1 MDCDKLKNFY
11 LEKIKTSQIKDENF
25 LAKPSESIRMH
36 TDNLIINAFLLK
48 QLGYIKS
55 DKLFYDLL
63 VACEYHDYGKL
74 NSMFQKRIRKG
85 FSFKDDREVPHAIL
99 SMFFIDKTV
108 CSDYIGVLFSI
119 MFHHYHKKSPLTI
132 FYRRIP
138 LIKKFL
144 FELNFNVNDYNKMCA
159 NIKKIGTIFNTNLND
174 KQKQYAVLLKGL
186 LHKCDYSASANIPC
200 EKKNDFLLDS
210 IEEWRNGGFEHYEYY
225 NCQKYC
231 ISNRDENIIMIAPT
245 GRGKTEAG
253 LLWCG
258 DNKCFF
264 VLPLKT
270 AINAMYGRIK
280 ELANDVEAEDVY
292 KSRVA
297 LVHSDMKSYYLKDA
311 NDKDTDYDFNYEELS
326 RQFCLPVTVCTPDQ
340 IFDFVLKYPGY
351 EYKLAISSYSK
362 FIIDEI
368 QMYSPDILAA
378 IIYAIKMIHIM
389 GGKVAV
395 LTATLPPFVKEELLK
410 IFGDDVQLADFST
423 EGILR
428 HNVKVFDDKLETDD
442 VIEIVNETN
451 SDTVKKYLVVCNTVK
466 TANRIYRELSESNID
481 AEINLF
487 HANFIKKDRMKKEKE
502 IMKASEKELN
512 EMNKPEIWIS
522 TSVVEASLDIDFDI
536 LITEL
541 SDLFSLF
548 QRFGR
553 TNRKGKKDFSNFN
566 CYVFTELQDRADSFI
581 DKDIHNLSKD
591 AIVTVEGLL
600 TEQEKNSLIEQY
612 LSVEKVQDTNYYKD
626 YCKFFSIY
634 EKERDYLKS
643 SKESLRNIDRID
655 AIPKCIYDENIDLI
669 NKNLGII
676 TSKGPKPD
684 AKMEAT
690 EKILELTVSV
700 NTYRCKEYETK
711 IPVDMKFRRIP
722 VIDCNYSFDSGLDF
736 EFIEKPIDDE
746 SKEITFY

>member
-1 MDCDKLKNFY
+1 MDYHNA
-11 LEKIKTSQIKDENF
+11 
-25 LAKPSESIRMH
+25 LAKPSETIEQH
-36 TDNLIINAFLLK
+36 TDKLLECAK
-48 QLGYIKS
+48 VLYDLGYIKS
-55 DKLFYDLL
+55 EQLYKDLL
-63 VACEYHDYGKL
+63 VACKNHDMGKI
-74 NSMFQKRIRKG
+74 NSQFQIRIKRKSRFNYEI
-85 FSFKDDREVPHAIL
+85 EVPHAVL
-99 SMFFIDKTV
+99 SIFFVNDSE
-108 CSDYIGVLFSI
+108 CNDYTSVLFAVLY
-119 MFHHYHKKSPLTI
+119 HHYHKESPMNV
-132 FYRRIP
+132 FRRDRQ
-138 LIKKFL
+138 LVEKFL
-144 FELNFNVNDYNKMCA
+144 TELNFQSNDYNKMRR
-159 NIKKIGTIFNTNLND
+159 NLSKVKKIFQTNLND

-200 EKKNDFLLDS
+200 EKKNDFLLES
-210 IEEWRNGGFEHYEYY
+210 IEDWRNGGFEHYEYY
-225 NCQKYC
+225 NSQKYC

-270 AINAMYGRIK
+270 AINAMFDRIK
-280 ELANDVEAEDVY
+280 KLANDVEAEDVY

-311 NDKDTDYDFNYEELS
+311 NDKDTEYDFDYEEVS

-410 IFGDDVQLADFST
+410 IFGDDVQLADFSS

-466 TANRIYRELSESNID
+466 TANRIYREVSESNID

-502 IMKASEKELN
+502 IMEASEKELN
-512 EMNKPEIWIS
+512 EMTKPEIWIS

-553 TNRKGKKDFSNFN
+553 TNRKGKKDFSDYN

-591 AIVTVEGLL
+591 AIVTVEGVL
-600 TEQEKNSLIEQY
+600 TEQEKNSLIEKY
-612 LSVEKVQDTNYYKD
+612 LSVEKVQDTDYYKD
-626 YCKFFSIY
+626 YCKFFKNY
-634 EKERDYLKS
+634 EDEYDYLNS
-643 SKESLRNIDRID
+643 SKDSLRNIDRMD
-655 AIPKCIYDENIDLI
+655 AIPKCVYDENVDMI
-669 NKNLGII
+669 NENLEKINS
-676 TSKGPKPD
+676 TDVDKDSR
-684 AKMEAT
+684 MNAT
-690 EKILELTVSV
+690 EEILKLTVSISMF
-700 NTYRCKEYETK
+700 RCRKHDSG
-711 IPVDMKFRRIP
+711 ISVDMKYRRIP

-736 EFIEKPIDDE
+736 EFLEKPTDDSNE
-746 SKEITFY
+746 VNFI

>member
-1 MDCDKLKNFY
+1 MDYHNA
-11 LEKIKTSQIKDENF
+11 
-25 LAKPSESIRMH
+25 LAKPDETIEQH
-36 TDNLIINAFLLK
+36 TDKLLECAEILYA
-48 QLGYIKS
+48 LGYIKS
-55 DKLFYDLL
+55 EQLYKDLL
-63 VACEYHDYGKL
+63 VACKNHDMGKM
-74 NSMFQKRIRKG
+74 NSQFQIRIKRRSKYNYEI
-85 FSFKDDREVPHAIL
+85 EVPHAVL
-99 SMFFIDKTV
+99 SIFFVNDSE
-108 CSDYIGVLFSI
+108 CSDYTSVLFAVLY
-119 MFHHYHKKSPLTI
+119 HHYHKESPMYVFRSERQLIESFLTELDFQQDDYSI
-132 FYRRIP
+132 MRRK
-138 LIKKFL
+138 LTK
-144 FELNFNVNDYNKMCA
+144 V
-159 NIKKIGTIFNTNLND
+159 KKIFQTNLND

-200 EKKNDFLLDS
+200 EKKNDFLLES
-210 IEEWRNGGFEHYEYY
+210 IEDWRSGKFQY
-225 NCQKYC
+225 NTLQEFC
-231 ISNRDENIIMIAPT
+231 IANRNENIMVTAPT
-245 GRGKTEAG
+245 GMGKTEAG

-280 ELANDVEAEDVY
+280 ELAKDVEAEDVY

-297 LVHSDMKSYYLKDA
+297 LVHSDMKSYYLKDT

-368 QMYSPDILAA
+368 QMYFPDILAA

-410 IFGDDVQLADFST
+410 IFGDDVQLADFSS

-428 HNVKVFDDKLETDD
+428 HNVKVFDDKLKTDD
-442 VIEIVNETN
+442 VIQIVNETN

-553 TNRKGKKDFSNFN
+553 TNRKGKKDFSDYN

-591 AIVTVEGLL
+591 AIVTIEGVL
-600 TEQEKNSLIEQY
+600 TEQEKNSLIEKY
-612 LSVEKVQDTNYYKD
+612 LSVEKVKDTDYYKD
-626 YCKFFSIY
+626 YCKFFKNY
-634 EKERDYLKS
+634 EDEYDYLNS
-643 SKESLRNIDRID
+643 SNDSLRNIDRVD
-655 AIPKCIYDENIDLI
+655 AIPKCVYDENVDMI
-669 NKNLGII
+669 NENLEKINS
-676 TSKGPKPD
+676 TDVDKDSR
-684 AKMEAT
+684 MNAT
-690 EKILELTVSV
+690 EEILKLTVSISMF
-700 NTYRCKEYETK
+700 RCRKHDSG
-711 IPVDMKFRRIP
+711 ISVDMKYRKIP

-736 EFIEKPIDDE
+736 EFLEKPTDDSNE
-746 SKEITFY
+746 VNFI

>member
-1 MDCDKLKNFY
+1 MDYHNA
-11 LEKIKTSQIKDENF
+11 
-25 LAKPSESIRMH
+25 LAKPDETIEQH
-36 TDNLIINAFLLK
+36 TDKLLECAK
-48 QLGYIKS
+48 VLYDLGYIKS
-55 DKLFYDLL
+55 EQLYKDLL
-63 VACEYHDYGKL
+63 VACKKHDMGKM
-74 NSMFQKRIRKG
+74 NSQFQIRIKRRSKYNYEI
-85 FSFKDDREVPHAIL
+85 EVPHAVL
-99 SMFFIDKTV
+99 SIFFVDESE
-108 CSDYIGVLFSI
+108 CNDYTSVLFAVL
-119 MFHHYHKKSPLTI
+119 FHHYHKESPMDV
-132 FYRRIP
+132 FHDDRQ
-138 LIKKFL
+138 LIEGFL
-144 FELNFNVNDYNKMCA
+144 SELNFQQNDYNKMRRKL
-159 NIKKIGTIFNTNLND
+159 NKVKKIFQTNLND

-200 EKKNDFLLDS
+200 EKKNDFLLES
-210 IEEWRNGGFEHYEYY
+210 IEEWRSGKFQY
-225 NCQKYC
+225 NTLQEFC
-231 ISNRDENIIMIAPT
+231 IANRNENIMVTAPT
-245 GRGKTEAG
+245 GMGKTEAG

-311 NDKDTDYDFNYEELS
+311 NDKDADYDFNYEELS

-395 LTATLPPFVKEELLK
+395 LTATLPPFVKEELIK
-410 IFGDDVQLADFST
+410 IFGDDVQLADFSS

-428 HNVKVFDDKLETDD
+428 HNVKVFDDTLETDD
-442 VIEIVNETN
+442 VVEIVNETN

-502 IMKASEKELN
+502 IMGASKKKLN
-512 EMNKPEIWIS
+512 EMTKPEIWIS

-553 TNRKGKKDFSNFN
+553 TNRKGKKDFSNYN

-591 AIVTVEGLL
+591 AIITVDGVL
-600 TEQEKNSLIEQY
+600 TEQEKNSLIEKY
-612 LSVEKVQDTNYYKD
+612 LSVEKVQDTDYYKD
-626 YCKFFSIY
+626 YCKFFKNY
-634 EKERDYLKS
+634 EDEYDYLNS
-643 SKESLRNIDRID
+643 SKDSLRNIDRMD
-655 AIPKCIYDENIDLI
+655 AIPKCVYDENVDMI
-669 NKNLGII
+669 NENLEKINS
-676 TSKGPKPD
+676 TDVDKDSR
-684 AKMEAT
+684 MNAT
-690 EKILELTVSV
+690 EEILKLTVSISMF
-700 NTYRCKEYETK
+700 RCRKHDSG
-711 IPVDMKFRRIP
+711 ISVDMKYRRIP

-736 EFIEKPIDDE
+736 EFIEKPTDDE

>member
-1 MDCDKLKNFY
+1 MDYHNA
-11 LEKIKTSQIKDENF
+11 
-25 LAKPSESIRMH
+25 LAKPSETIEQH
-36 TDNLIINAFLLK
+36 TDKLLECAK
-48 QLGYIKS
+48 VLYDLGYIKS
-55 DKLFYDLL
+55 EQLYKDLL
-63 VACEYHDYGKL
+63 VACKNHDMGKM
-74 NSMFQKRIRKG
+74 NSQFQIRIKRRSKYNYEI
-85 FSFKDDREVPHAIL
+85 EVPHAVL
-99 SMFFIDKTV
+99 SIFFVNDSE
-108 CSDYIGVLFSI
+108 CNDYTSVLFAVLY
-119 MFHHYHKKSPLTI
+119 HHYHKESPMNV
-132 FYRRIP
+132 FRRDRQ
-138 LIKKFL
+138 LVEKFL
-144 FELNFNVNDYNKMCA
+144 TELNFQANDYNKMRR
-159 NIKKIGTIFNTNLND
+159 NLSKVKKIFQTNLND

-200 EKKNDFLLDS
+200 EKKNDFLLES
-210 IEEWRNGGFEHYEYY
+210 IEDWRSGKFQY
-225 NCQKYC
+225 NTLQEFC
-231 ISNRDENIIMIAPT
+231 IANRNENIMVTAPT
-245 GRGKTEAG
+245 GMGKTEAG

-280 ELANDVEAEDVY
+280 ELAKDVEADDVY

-410 IFGDDVQLADFST
+410 IFGDDVQLADFSS

-428 HNVKVFDDKLETDD
+428 HNVKVFDDKLKTDD
-442 VIEIVNETN
+442 VIQIVNETN

-502 IMKASEKELN
+502 IMKASEKKLN

-553 TNRKGKKDFSNFN
+553 TNRKGKKNFSDYN

-581 DKDIHNLSKD
+581 DKNIHNLSKD
-591 AIVTVEGLL
+591 AIVTVEGVL
-600 TEQEKNSLIEQY
+600 TEQEKNSLIEKY
-612 LSVEKVQDTNYYKD
+612 LSVEKVQDTDYYKD
-626 YCKFFSIY
+626 YCKFFKNY
-634 EKERDYLKS
+634 EDEYDYLNS
-643 SKESLRNIDRID
+643 SNDSLRNIDRVD
-655 AIPKCIYDENIDLI
+655 AIPKCVYDENVDMI
-669 NKNLGII
+669 NENLEII
-676 TSKGPKPD
+676 TSKGAKPD

-711 IPVDMKFRRIP
+711 IPVDMKYRKIP
-722 VIDCNYSFDSGLDF
+722 VIDCNYSFESGLDF
-736 EFIEKPIDDE
+736 EFFEKPTDDSNE
-746 SKEITFY
+746 VNFI

>member
-1 MDCDKLKNFY
+1 MDYHNA
-11 LEKIKTSQIKDENF
+11 
-25 LAKPSESIRMH
+25 LAKPSETIEQH
-36 TDNLIINAFLLK
+36 TDKLLECAK
-48 QLGYIKS
+48 VLYDLGYIKS
-55 DKLFYDLL
+55 EQLYKDLL
-63 VACEYHDYGKL
+63 VACKNHDMGKI
-74 NSMFQKRIRKG
+74 NSQFQIRIKRKSRFNYEI
-85 FSFKDDREVPHAIL
+85 EVPHAVL
-99 SMFFIDKTV
+99 SIFFVNDSE
-108 CSDYIGVLFSI
+108 CNDYTSVLFAVLY
-119 MFHHYHKKSPLTI
+119 HHYRKESPMNV
-132 FYRRIP
+132 FRRDRQ
-138 LIKKFL
+138 LVEKFL
-144 FELNFNVNDYNKMCA
+144 TELNFQSNDYNKMRR
-159 NIKKIGTIFNTNLND
+159 NLSKVKKIFQTNLND

-200 EKKNDFLLDS
+200 EKKNDFLLES
-210 IEEWRNGGFEHYEYY
+210 IEDWRSGKFQY
-225 NCQKYC
+225 NTLQEFC
-231 ISNRDENIIMIAPT
+231 IANRNENIMVTAPT
-245 GRGKTEAG
+245 GMGKTEAG

-270 AINAMYGRIK
+270 AINAMYVRIK
-280 ELANDVEAEDVY
+280 KLANDVEAEDVY

-311 NDKDTDYDFNYEELS
+311 NDKDTDYDFDYEELS

-410 IFGDDVQLADFST
+410 IFGDDVQLADFSS

-428 HNVKVFDDKLETDD
+428 HNVKVFDDKLETDK

-502 IMKASEKELN
+502 IMGASEKELN

-553 TNRKGKKDFSNFN
+553 TNRKGKKDFSNYN

-591 AIVTVEGLL
+591 AIVTVEGVL
-600 TEQEKNSLIEQY
+600 TEQEKNSLIEKY
-612 LSVEKVQDTNYYKD
+612 LSVEKVQDTDYYKD
-626 YCKFFSIY
+626 YCKFFKNY
-634 EKERDYLKS
+634 EDEYDYLNS
-643 SKESLRNIDRID
+643 SKDSLRNIDRMD
-655 AIPKCIYDENIDLI
+655 AIPKCVYDENVDMI
-669 NKNLGII
+669 NENLEKINS
-676 TSKGPKPD
+676 TDVDKDSR
-684 AKMEAT
+684 MNAT
-690 EKILELTVSV
+690 EEILKLTVSISMF
-700 NTYRCKEYETK
+700 RCRKHDSG
-711 IPVDMKFRRIP
+711 ISVDMKYRRIP

-736 EFIEKPIDDE
+736 EFLEKPTDDE

>member
-1 MDCDKLKNFY
+1 MDYHNA
-11 LEKIKTSQIKDENF
+11 
-25 LAKPSESIRMH
+25 LAKPSETIEQH
-36 TDNLIINAFLLK
+36 TDKLLECAK
-48 QLGYIKS
+48 VLYDLGYIKS
-55 DKLFYDLL
+55 EQLYKDLL
-63 VACEYHDYGKL
+63 VACKNHDMGKI
-74 NSMFQKRIRKG
+74 NSQFQIRIKRKSRFNYEIV
-85 FSFKDDREVPHAIL
+85 VPHAVL
-99 SMFFIDKTV
+99 SIFFVNDSE
-108 CSDYIGVLFSI
+108 CNDYTSVLFAVLY
-119 MFHHYHKKSPLTI
+119 HHYHKESPMNV
-132 FYRRIP
+132 FRRDRQ
-138 LIKKFL
+138 LVEKFL
-144 FELNFNVNDYNKMCA
+144 TELNFQVNDYNKMRR
-159 NIKKIGTIFNTNLND
+159 NLSKVKKIFQTNLND

-200 EKKNDFLLDS
+200 EKKNDFLLES
-210 IEEWRNGGFEHYEYY
+210 IEDWRSGKFQY
-225 NCQKYC
+225 NTLQEFC
-231 ISNRDENIIMIAPT
+231 IANRNENIMVTAPT
-245 GRGKTEAG
+245 GMGKTEAG

-280 ELANDVEAEDVY
+280 ELAKDVEAEDVY

-311 NDKDTDYDFNYEELS
+311 NDKDTDYDFDYEELS

-410 IFGDDVQLADFST
+410 NIGDDVQLADFSS

-428 HNVKVFDDKLETDD
+428 HNVKVFDDKLKTDD
-442 VIEIVNETN
+442 VIPIVNETN

-502 IMKASEKELN
+502 IMVASEKKLN

-553 TNRKGKKDFSNFN
+553 TNRKGKKDFSNYN

-591 AIVTVEGLL
+591 AIVTVDGVL
-600 TEQEKNSLIEQY
+600 TEQEKNSLIEKY
-612 LSVEKVQDTNYYKD
+612 LSVEKVQDTDYYKD
-626 YCKFFSIY
+626 YCKFFKNY
-634 EKERDYLKS
+634 EDEYDYLNS
-643 SKESLRNIDRID
+643 SNDSLRNIDRVD
-655 AIPKCIYDENIDLI
+655 AIPKCVYDENVDMI
-669 NKNLGII
+669 NENLEKIN
-676 TSKGPKPD
+676 SKD
-684 AKMEAT
+684 VDRDSRMNAT
-690 EKILELTVSV
+690 EEILKLTVSISMF
-700 NTYRCKEYETK
+700 RCRKHDSG
-711 IPVDMKFRRIP
+711 ISVDMKYRRIP

-736 EFIEKPIDDE
+736 EFIEKPTDDSNE
-746 SKEITFY
+746 VNFI

>member
-1 MDCDKLKNFY
+1 MDYHNA
-11 LEKIKTSQIKDENF
+11 
-25 LAKPSESIRMH
+25 LAKPSETIEQH
-36 TDNLIINAFLLK
+36 TDKLLECAK
-48 QLGYIKS
+48 VLYDLGYIKS
-55 DKLFYDLL
+55 EQLYKDLL
-63 VACEYHDYGKL
+63 VACKNHDMGKI
-74 NSMFQKRIRKG
+74 NSQFQIRIKRKSRFNYEI
-85 FSFKDDREVPHAIL
+85 EVPHAVL
-99 SMFFIDKTV
+99 SIFFVNDSE
-108 CSDYIGVLFSI
+108 CNDYTSVLFAVLY
-119 MFHHYHKKSPLTI
+119 HHYHKESPMNV
-132 FYRRIP
+132 FRRDRQ
-138 LIKKFL
+138 LVEKFL
-144 FELNFNVNDYNKMCA
+144 TELNFQSNDYNKMRR
-159 NIKKIGTIFNTNLND
+159 NLSKVKKIFQTNLND

-200 EKKNDFLLDS
+200 EKKNDFLLES
-210 IEEWRNGGFEHYEYY
+210 IEDWRSGKFQY
-225 NCQKYC
+225 NTLQEFC
-231 ISNRDENIIMIAPT
+231 IANRNENIMVTAPT
-245 GRGKTEAG
+245 GMGKTEAG

-270 AINAMYGRIK
+270 AINAMFDRIK
-280 ELANDVEAEDVY
+280 KLANDVEAEELY
-292 KSRVA
+292 KRRVA

-311 NDKDTDYDFNYEELS
+311 NDKDTDYDFDYEEVS

-410 IFGDDVQLADFST
+410 IFGDDVQLADFSS

-428 HNVKVFDDKLETDD
+428 HNVKVFDDKLETND

-466 TANRIYRELSESNID
+466 TANRIYREFSESNID

-512 EMNKPEIWIS
+512 EMTKPEIWIS

-553 TNRKGKKDFSNFN
+553 TNRKGKKDFSDYN

-591 AIVTVEGLL
+591 AIVTVEGVL
-600 TEQEKNSLIEQY
+600 TEQEKNSLIEKY
-612 LSVEKVQDTNYYKD
+612 LSVKKVQDTDYYKD
-626 YCKFFSIY
+626 YCKFFKNY
-634 EKERDYLKS
+634 EDEYDYLNS
-643 SKESLRNIDRID
+643 SKDSLRNIDRMD
-655 AIPKCIYDENIDLI
+655 AIPKCVYDENVDMI
-669 NKNLGII
+669 NENLEKINS
-676 TSKGPKPD
+676 TDVDKDSR
-684 AKMEAT
+684 MNAT
-690 EKILELTVSV
+690 EEILKLTVSISMF
-700 NTYRCKEYETK
+700 RCRKHDSG
-711 IPVDMKFRRIP
+711 ISVDMKYRRIP

-736 EFIEKPIDDE
+736 EFLEKPTDDSNE
-746 SKEITFY
+746 VNFI

>member
-1 MDCDKLKNFY
+1 MDYHNA
-11 LEKIKTSQIKDENF
+11 
-25 LAKPSESIRMH
+25 LAKPSETIEQH
-36 TDNLIINAFLLK
+36 TDKLLECAK
-48 QLGYIKS
+48 VLYDLGYIKS
-55 DKLFYDLL
+55 EQLYKDLL
-63 VACEYHDYGKL
+63 VACKNHDMGKI
-74 NSMFQKRIRKG
+74 NSQFQIRIKRKSRFNYEI
-85 FSFKDDREVPHAIL
+85 EVPHAVL
-99 SMFFIDKTV
+99 SIFFVNDSE
-108 CSDYIGVLFSI
+108 CNDYTSVLFAVLY
-119 MFHHYHKKSPLTI
+119 HHYHKESPMNV
-132 FYRRIP
+132 FRRDRQ
-138 LIKKFL
+138 LVEKFL
-144 FELNFNVNDYNKMCA
+144 TELNFQSNDYNKMRR
-159 NIKKIGTIFNTNLND
+159 NLSKVKKIFQTNLND

-186 LHKCDYSASANIPC
+186 LHKCDYSASAHIPC

-210 IEEWRNGGFEHYEYY
+210 IEDWRSGKFQY
-225 NCQKYC
+225 NTLQEFC
-231 ISNRDENIIMIAPT
+231 IANRNENIMVTAPT
-245 GRGKTEAG
+245 GMCKTEAG

-270 AINAMYGRIK
+270 AINAMFDRIK
-280 ELANDVEAEDVY
+280 KLANDVEAEDVY

-311 NDKDTDYDFNYEELS
+311 NDKDTDYEELS

-410 IFGDDVQLADFST
+410 IFGDDVQLADFSS

-466 TANRIYRELSESNID
+466 TANRIYREVSESNID

-502 IMKASEKELN
+502 IMEASEKELN
-512 EMNKPEIWIS
+512 EMTKPEIWIS

-553 TNRKGKKDFSNFN
+553 TNRKGKKDFSDYN

-591 AIVTVEGLL
+591 AIVTVEGVL
-600 TEQEKNSLIEQY
+600 TEQEKNSLIEKY
-612 LSVEKVQDTNYYKD
+612 LSVEKVQDTDYYKD
-626 YCKFFSIY
+626 YCKFFKNY
-634 EKERDYLKS
+634 EDEYDYLNS
-643 SKESLRNIDRID
+643 SKDSLRNIDRMD
-655 AIPKCIYDENIDLI
+655 AIPKCVYDENVDMI

-676 TSKGPKPD
+676 TSKGPKPVD
-684 AKMEAT
+684 KMKAT
-690 EKILELTVSV
+690 EEILELTVSV

-736 EFIEKPIDDE
+736 EFLEKPTDDE

>member
-1 MDCDKLKNFY
+1 MDYHNA
-11 LEKIKTSQIKDENF
+11 
-25 LAKPSESIRMH
+25 LAKPSETIEQH
-36 TDNLIINAFLLK
+36 TDKLLECAK
-48 QLGYIKS
+48 VLYDLGYIKS
-55 DKLFYDLL
+55 EQLYKDLL
-63 VACEYHDYGKL
+63 VACKNHDMGKI
-74 NSMFQKRIRKG
+74 NSQFQIRIKRKSRFNYEI
-85 FSFKDDREVPHAIL
+85 EVPHAVL
-99 SMFFIDKTV
+99 SIFFVNDSE
-108 CSDYIGVLFSI
+108 CNDYTSVLFAVLY
-119 MFHHYHKKSPLTI
+119 HHYHKESPMNV
-132 FYRRIP
+132 FRRDRQ
-138 LIKKFL
+138 LVEKFL
-144 FELNFNVNDYNKMCA
+144 TELNFQANDYNKMRR
-159 NIKKIGTIFNTNLND
+159 NLSKVKKIFQTNLND

-200 EKKNDFLLDS
+200 EKKNDFLLES
-210 IEEWRNGGFEHYEYY
+210 IEDWRSGKFQY
-225 NCQKYC
+225 NTLQEFC
-231 ISNRDENIIMIAPT
+231 IANRNENIMVTAPT
-245 GRGKTEAG
+245 GMGKTEAG

-280 ELANDVEAEDVY
+280 ELAKDVEAEDVY

-297 LVHSDMKSYYLKDA
+297 LVHSDMKSYYLKDV

-410 IFGDDVQLADFST
+410 IFGDDVQLADFSS

-428 HNVKVFDDKLETDD
+428 HNVKVFDDKLKTDD
-442 VIEIVNETN
+442 VIQIVNETN

-502 IMKASEKELN
+502 IMGASEKKLN

-522 TSVVEASLDIDFDI
+522 TSVVEASLDINFDI

-553 TNRKGKKDFSNFN
+553 TNRKGKKDFSNYN

-591 AIVTVEGLL
+591 AIVTVDGVL
-600 TEQEKNSLIEQY
+600 TEQEKNSLIEKY
-612 LSVEKVQDTNYYKD
+612 LSVEKVQDTDYYKD
-626 YCKFFSIY
+626 YCKFFKNY
-634 EKERDYLKS
+634 EDEYDYLNS
-643 SKESLRNIDRID
+643 SNDSLRNIDRVD
-655 AIPKCIYDENIDLI
+655 AIPKCVYDENVDMI
-669 NKNLGII
+669 NKNLEKIN
-676 TSKGPKPD
+676 SKD
-684 AKMEAT
+684 VDRDSRMNAT
-690 EKILELTVSV
+690 EEILKLTVSISMF
-700 NTYRCKEYETK
+700 RCRKHDSG
-711 IPVDMKFRRIP
+711 ISVDMKYRRIP

-736 EFIEKPIDDE
+736 EFIEKPTDDSNE
-746 SKEITFY
+746 VNFI

>member
-1 MDCDKLKNFY
+1 MDYHNA
-11 LEKIKTSQIKDENF
+11 
-25 LAKPSESIRMH
+25 LAKPSETIEQH
-36 TDNLIINAFLLK
+36 TDKLLECAK
-48 QLGYIKS
+48 VLYDLGYIKS
-55 DKLFYDLL
+55 EQLYKDLL
-63 VACEYHDYGKL
+63 VACKNHDMGKI
-74 NSMFQKRIRKG
+74 NSQFQIRIKRKSRFNYEI
-85 FSFKDDREVPHAIL
+85 EVPHAVL
-99 SMFFIDKTV
+99 SIFFVNDSE
-108 CSDYIGVLFSI
+108 CNDYTSVLFAVLY
-119 MFHHYHKKSPLTI
+119 HHYHKESPMNV
-132 FYRRIP
+132 FRRDRQ
-138 LIKKFL
+138 LVEKFL
-144 FELNFNVNDYNKMCA
+144 TELNFQSNDYNKMRR
-159 NIKKIGTIFNTNLND
+159 NLSKVKKIFQTNLND

-270 AINAMYGRIK
+270 AINAMFDRIK
-280 ELANDVEAEDVY
+280 KLANDVEAEDVY

-311 NDKDTDYDFNYEELS
+311 NDKDTDYDFDYEELS

-410 IFGDDVQLADFST
+410 IFGDDVQLADFSS

-428 HNVKVFDDKLETDD
+428 HNVKVFDDKLETDK

-451 SDTVKKYLVVCNTVK
+451 SDTVIKYLVVCNTVK
-466 TANRIYRELSESNID
+466 TANRIYREVSESNID

-553 TNRKGKKDFSNFN
+553 TNRKGKKDFSNYN

-591 AIVTVEGLL
+591 AIVTVEGVL
-600 TEQEKNSLIEQY
+600 TEQEKNSLIEKY
-612 LSVEKVQDTNYYKD
+612 LSVEKVQDTDYYKD
-626 YCKFFSIY
+626 YCKFFKNY
-634 EKERDYLKS
+634 EDEYDYLNS
-643 SKESLRNIDRID
+643 SKDSLRNIDRMD

-711 IPVDMKFRRIP
+711 IPVDMKYRRIP

-736 EFIEKPIDDE
+736 EFLEKPTDDE

>member
-1 MDCDKLKNFY
+1 MDYHNA
-11 LEKIKTSQIKDENF
+11 
-25 LAKPSESIRMH
+25 LAKPSETIEQH
-36 TDNLIINAFLLK
+36 TDKLLECAK
-48 QLGYIKS
+48 VLYDLGYIKS
-55 DKLFYDLL
+55 EQLYKDLL
-63 VACEYHDYGKL
+63 VACKNHDMGKI
-74 NSMFQKRIRKG
+74 NSQFQIRIKRKSRFNYEI
-85 FSFKDDREVPHAIL
+85 EVPHAVL
-99 SMFFIDKTV
+99 SIFFVNDSE
-108 CSDYIGVLFSI
+108 CNDYTSVLFAVLY
-119 MFHHYHKKSPLTI
+119 HHYHKESPMNV
-132 FYRRIP
+132 FRRDRQ
-138 LIKKFL
+138 LVEKFL
-144 FELNFNVNDYNKMCA
+144 TELNFQSNDYNKMRR
-159 NIKKIGTIFNTNLND
+159 NLSKVKKIFQTNLND

-200 EKKNDFLLDS
+200 EKKNDFLLES
-210 IEEWRNGGFEHYEYY
+210 IEDWRSGKFQY
-225 NCQKYC
+225 NTLQEFC
-231 ISNRDENIIMIAPT
+231 IANRNENIMVTAPT
-245 GRGKTEAG
+245 GMGKTEAG

-270 AINAMYGRIK
+270 AINAMFDRIK
-280 ELANDVEAEDVY
+280 KLANDVEAEDVY

-311 NDKDTDYDFNYEELS
+311 NDKDTEYDFDYEEVS

-395 LTATLPPFVKEELLK
+395 LTATLPPIVKEELLK
-410 IFGDDVQLADFST
+410 IFGDDVQLADFSS

-428 HNVKVFDDKLETDD
+428 HNVKVFDDKLETDK

-466 TANRIYRELSESNID
+466 TANRIYREFSESNID

-487 HANFIKKDRMKKEKE
+487 HANFIKKDRMNKEKL
-502 IMKASEKELN
+502 IMKASKKKTN
-512 EMNKPEIWIS
+512 EMTKPEIWIS

-553 TNRKGKKDFSNFN
+553 TNRKGKKDFSNYN

-591 AIVTVEGLL
+591 AIVTVEGVL
-600 TEQEKNSLIEQY
+600 TEQEKNSLIEKY
-612 LSVEKVQDTNYYKD
+612 LSVKKVQDTDYYKD
-626 YCKFFSIY
+626 YCKFFKNY
-634 EKERDYLKS
+634 EDEYDYLNS
-643 SKESLRNIDRID
+643 SKDSLRNIDRMD
-655 AIPKCIYDENIDLI
+655 AIPKCVYDENVDII
-669 NKNLGII
+669 NENLEKINS
-676 TSKGPKPD
+676 TDVDKDSR
-684 AKMEAT
+684 MNAT
-690 EKILELTVSV
+690 EEILKLTVSISMF
-700 NTYRCKEYETK
+700 RCRKHDSG
-711 IPVDMKFRRIP
+711 ISVDMKYRRIP

-736 EFIEKPIDDE
+736 EFLEKPTDDSNE
-746 SKEITFY
+746 VNFI

>member
-1 MDCDKLKNFY
+1 MDYHNA
-11 LEKIKTSQIKDENF
+11 
-25 LAKPSESIRMH
+25 LAKPSETIEQH
-36 TDNLIINAFLLK
+36 TDKLLECAK
-48 QLGYIKS
+48 VLYDLGYIKS
-55 DKLFYDLL
+55 EQLYKDLL
-63 VACEYHDYGKL
+63 VACKNHDMGKI
-74 NSMFQKRIRKG
+74 NSQFQIRIKRKSRFNYEI
-85 FSFKDDREVPHAIL
+85 EVPHAVL
-99 SMFFIDKTV
+99 SIFFVNDSE
-108 CSDYIGVLFSI
+108 CNDYTSVLFAVLY
-119 MFHHYHKKSPLTI
+119 HHYHKESPMNV
-132 FYRRIP
+132 FRRDRQ
-138 LIKKFL
+138 LVEKFL
-144 FELNFNVNDYNKMCA
+144 TELNFQSNDYNKMRR
-159 NIKKIGTIFNTNLND
+159 NLSKVKKIFQTNLND

-186 LHKCDYSASANIPC
+186 LHKCDYSASADIPC
-200 EKKNDFLLDS
+200 EKKNDFLLES
-210 IEEWRNGGFEHYEYY
+210 IEDWRSGKFQY
-225 NCQKYC
+225 NTLQEFC
-231 ISNRDENIIMIAPT
+231 IANRNENIMVTAPT
-245 GRGKTEAG
+245 GMGKTEAG

-270 AINAMYGRIK
+270 AINAMFDRIK
-280 ELANDVEAEDVY
+280 KLANDVEAEDVY

-311 NDKDTDYDFNYEELS
+311 NDKDTDYDFDYEELS

-410 IFGDDVQLADFST
+410 IFGDDVQLADFSS

-428 HNVKVFDDKLETDD
+428 HNVKVFDDKLETDN

-487 HANFIKKDRMKKEKE
+487 HANFIKKDRMKKEKG

-512 EMNKPEIWIS
+512 EMTKPEIWIS

-553 TNRKGKKDFSNFN
+553 TNRKGKKDFSDYN

-581 DKDIHNLSKD
+581 DKDIHNLSKY
-591 AIVTVEGLL
+591 AIVTVEGVL
-600 TEQEKNSLIEQY
+600 TEQEKNSLIEKY
-612 LSVEKVQDTNYYKD
+612 LSVKKVQDTDYYKD
-626 YCKFFSIY
+626 YCKFFKNY
-634 EKERDYLKS
+634 EDEYDYLNS
-643 SKESLRNIDRID
+643 SKDSLRNIDRMD
-655 AIPKCIYDENIDLI
+655 AIPKCVYDENVDMI
-669 NKNLGII
+669 NENLEKINS
-676 TSKGPKPD
+676 TDVDKDSR
-684 AKMEAT
+684 MNAT
-690 EKILELTVSV
+690 EEILKLTVSISMF
-700 NTYRCKEYETK
+700 RCRKHDSG
-711 IPVDMKFRRIP
+711 ISVDMKYRRIP

-736 EFIEKPIDDE
+736 EFLEKPTDDSNE
-746 SKEITFY
+746 VNFI

>member
-1 MDCDKLKNFY
+1 MTYDEFKKLY
-11 LEKIKTSQIKDENF
+11 LAKIKTSQIDDEKF
-25 LAKPSESIRMH
+25 LAKPSESIRKH
-36 TDNLIINAFLLK
+36 TDKLIKNAFLLK
-48 QLGYIKS
+48 RLGYMKS

-63 VACEYHDYGKL
+63 VACEFHDYGKL
-74 NSMFQKRIRKG
+74 NSMFQKRIRKR
-85 FSFKDDREVPHAIL
+85 FPFYADQEVAHAVL
-99 SMFFIDKTV
+99 SIYFIEKNI
-108 CSDYIGVLFSI
+108 CNDYISVLFSV
-119 MFHHYHKKSPLTI
+119 FYHHYYRKKKPSYWNDHEPQ
-132 FYRRIP
+132 

-144 FELNFNVNDYNKMCA
+144 DEFDNLPNYDFMDENLEWVKDLFEK
-159 NIKKIGTIFNTNLND
+159 NLNEPD
-174 KQKQYAVLLKGL
+174 KQYAVLLKGL

-258 DNKCFF
+258 NNKCFF

-270 AINAMYGRIK
+270 AINAMFDRIK
-280 ELANDVEAEDVY
+280 KLANDVEAEDVY

-311 NDKDTDYDFNYEELS
+311 NDKDTDYDFDYEELS

-410 IFGDDVQLADFST
+410 IFGDDVQLADFSS

-428 HNVKVFDDKLETDD
+428 HNVKVFDDKLETDN

-487 HANFIKKDRMKKEKE
+487 HANFIKKDRMDKEKL
-502 IMKASEKELN
+502 IMKASKKKTN
-512 EMNKPEIWIS
+512 EMTKPEIWIS

-553 TNRKGKKDFSNFN
+553 TNRKGKKDFSNYN

-591 AIVTVEGLL
+591 AIVTVDGVL
-600 TEQEKNSLIEQY
+600 TEQEKNSLIEKY
-612 LSVEKVQDTNYYKD
+612 LSVKKVQDTDYYKD
-626 YCKFFSIY
+626 YCKFFKNY
-634 EKERDYLKS
+634 EDEYDYLNS
-643 SKESLRNIDRID
+643 SKDSLRNIDRID
-655 AIPKCIYDENIDLI
+655 AIPKCVYDENIDLI

-676 TSKGPKPD
+676 TSKGSKPND
-684 AKMEAT
+684 KMKAT

-700 NTYRCKEYETK
+700 NTYRCKKYETK
-711 IPVDMKFRRIP
+711 IPVDMKYRKIS

-736 EFIEKPIDDE
+736 EFIEKPTDDE

>member
-1 MDCDKLKNFY
+1 MDYHNA
-11 LEKIKTSQIKDENF
+11 
-25 LAKPSESIRMH
+25 LAKPSETIEQH
-36 TDNLIINAFLLK
+36 TDKLLECAK
-48 QLGYIKS
+48 VLYDLGYIKS
-55 DKLFYDLL
+55 EQLYKDLL
-63 VACEYHDYGKL
+63 VACKNHDMGKI
-74 NSMFQKRIRKG
+74 NSQFQIRIKRKSRFNYEI
-85 FSFKDDREVPHAIL
+85 EVPHAVL
-99 SMFFIDKTV
+99 SIFFVNDSE
-108 CSDYIGVLFSI
+108 CNDYTSVLFAVLY
-119 MFHHYHKKSPLTI
+119 HHYRKESPMNV
-132 FYRRIP
+132 FRRDRQ
-138 LIKKFL
+138 LVEKFL
-144 FELNFNVNDYNKMCA
+144 TELNFQSNDYNKMRR
-159 NIKKIGTIFNTNLND
+159 NLSKVKKIFQTNLND

-200 EKKNDFLLDS
+200 EKKNDFLLES
-210 IEEWRNGGFEHYEYY
+210 IEDWRSGKFQY
-225 NCQKYC
+225 NTLQEFC
-231 ISNRDENIIMIAPT
+231 IANRNENIMITAPT
-245 GRGKTEAG
+245 GMGKTEAG

-270 AINAMYGRIK
+270 AINAMFDRIK
-280 ELANDVEAEDVY
+280 KLANDVEAEDVY

-311 NDKDTDYDFNYEELS
+311 NDKDTDYDFDYEEVS

-410 IFGDDVQLADFST
+410 IFGDDVQLADFSS

-466 TANRIYRELSESNID
+466 TANRIYREFSESNID

-502 IMKASEKELN
+502 IMEASEKELN
-512 EMNKPEIWIS
+512 EMTKPEIWIS

-553 TNRKGKKDFSNFN
+553 TNRKGKKDFSDYN

-591 AIVTVEGLL
+591 AIVTVDGVL
-600 TEQEKNSLIEQY
+600 TEQEKNSLIEKY
-612 LSVEKVQDTNYYKD
+612 LSVEKVQDTDYYKD
-626 YCKFFSIY
+626 YCKFFKNY
-634 EKERDYLKS
+634 EGEYDYLNS
-643 SKESLRNIDRID
+643 SKDSLRNIDRMD
-655 AIPKCIYDENIDLI
+655 AIPKCVYDENVDMI
-669 NKNLGII
+669 NENLEKINS
-676 TSKGPKPD
+676 TDVDKDSR
-684 AKMEAT
+684 MNAT
-690 EKILELTVSV
+690 EEILKLTVSISMF
-700 NTYRCKEYETK
+700 RCRKHDSG
-711 IPVDMKFRRIP
+711 ISVDMKYRRIP

-736 EFIEKPIDDE
+736 EFLEKPTDDSDE
-746 SKEITFY
+746 VNFI

>member
-1 MDCDKLKNFY
+1 MDYHNA
-11 LEKIKTSQIKDENF
+11 
-25 LAKPSESIRMH
+25 LAKPSETIEQH
-36 TDNLIINAFLLK
+36 TDKLLECAK
-48 QLGYIKS
+48 VLYDLGYIKS
-55 DKLFYDLL
+55 EQLYKDLL
-63 VACEYHDYGKL
+63 VACKNHDMGKI
-74 NSMFQKRIRKG
+74 NSQFQIRIKRKSRFNYEI
-85 FSFKDDREVPHAIL
+85 EVPHAVL
-99 SMFFIDKTV
+99 SIFFVNDSE
-108 CSDYIGVLFSI
+108 CNDYTSVLFAVLY
-119 MFHHYHKKSPLTI
+119 HHYHKESPMNV
-132 FYRRIP
+132 FRRDRQ
-138 LIKKFL
+138 LVEKFL
-144 FELNFNVNDYNKMCA
+144 TELNFQSNDYNKMRR
-159 NIKKIGTIFNTNLND
+159 NLSKVKKIFQTNLND

-200 EKKNDFLLDS
+200 EKKNDFLLES
-210 IEEWRNGGFEHYEYY
+210 IEDWRSGKFQY
-225 NCQKYC
+225 NTLQEFC
-231 ISNRDENIIMIAPT
+231 IANRNENIMITAPT
-245 GRGKTEAG
+245 GMGKTEAG

-270 AINAMYGRIK
+270 AINAMYVRIK
-280 ELANDVEAEDVY
+280 KLANDVEAEDVY

-311 NDKDTDYDFNYEELS
+311 NDKDTDYDFDYEELS

-410 IFGDDVQLADFST
+410 IFGDDVQLADFSS

-466 TANRIYRELSESNID
+466 TANRIYREVSESNID

-502 IMKASEKELN
+502 IMEASEKELN
-512 EMNKPEIWIS
+512 EMTKPEIWIS

-553 TNRKGKKDFSNFN
+553 TNRKGKKDFSDYN

-591 AIVTVEGLL
+591 AIVTVDGVL
-600 TEQEKNSLIEQY
+600 TEQEKNSLIEKY
-612 LSVEKVQDTNYYKD
+612 LSVKKVQDTDYYKD
-626 YCKFFSIY
+626 YCKFFKNY
-634 EKERDYLKS
+634 EDEYDYLNS
-643 SKESLRNIDRID
+643 SKDSLRNIDRMD
-655 AIPKCIYDENIDLI
+655 AIPKCVYDENVDMI
-669 NKNLGII
+669 NENLEKINS
-676 TSKGPKPD
+676 TDVDKDSR
-684 AKMEAT
+684 MNAT
-690 EKILELTVSV
+690 EEILKLTVSISMF
-700 NTYRCKEYETK
+700 RCRKHDSG
-711 IPVDMKFRRIP
+711 ISVDMKYRRIP

-736 EFIEKPIDDE
+736 EFLEKPTDDSNE
-746 SKEITFY
+746 VNFI

>member
-1 MDCDKLKNFY
+1 MDYHNA
-11 LEKIKTSQIKDENF
+11 
-25 LAKPSESIRMH
+25 LAKPSETIEQH
-36 TDNLIINAFLLK
+36 TDKLLECAK
-48 QLGYIKS
+48 VLYDLGYIKS
-55 DKLFYDLL
+55 EQLYKDLL
-63 VACEYHDYGKL
+63 VACKNHDMGKI
-74 NSMFQKRIRKG
+74 NSQFQIRIKRKSRFNYEI
-85 FSFKDDREVPHAIL
+85 EVPHAVL
-99 SMFFIDKTV
+99 SIFFVNDSE
-108 CSDYIGVLFSI
+108 CNDYTSVLFAVLY
-119 MFHHYHKKSPLTI
+119 HHYHKESPMNV
-132 FYRRIP
+132 FRRDRQ
-138 LIKKFL
+138 LVEKFL
-144 FELNFNVNDYNKMCA
+144 TELNFQANDYNKMRR
-159 NIKKIGTIFNTNLND
+159 NLSKVKKIFQTNLND

-200 EKKNDFLLDS
+200 EKKNDFLLES
-210 IEEWRNGGFEHYEYY
+210 IEDWRSGKFQY
-225 NCQKYC
+225 NTLQEFC
-231 ISNRDENIIMIAPT
+231 IANRNENIMVTAPT
-245 GRGKTEAG
+245 GMGKTEAG

-280 ELANDVEAEDVY
+280 ELAKDVEAEDVY

-311 NDKDTDYDFNYEELS
+311 NDKDTDYDFDYEELS

-410 IFGDDVQLADFST
+410 NIGDDVQLADFSS

-428 HNVKVFDDKLETDD
+428 HNVKVFDDKLKTDD
-442 VIEIVNETN
+442 VIPIVNETN

-502 IMKASEKELN
+502 IMVASEKKLN

-553 TNRKGKKDFSNFN
+553 TNRKGKKDFSNYN

-591 AIVTVEGLL
+591 AIVTVDGVL
-600 TEQEKNSLIEQY
+600 TEQEKNSLIEKY
-612 LSVEKVQDTNYYKD
+612 LSVEKVQDTDYYKD
-626 YCKFFSIY
+626 YCKFFKNY
-634 EKERDYLKS
+634 EDEYDYLNS
-643 SKESLRNIDRID
+643 SNDSLRNIDRVD
-655 AIPKCIYDENIDLI
+655 AIPKCVYDENVDMI
-669 NKNLGII
+669 NENLEKIN
-676 TSKGPKPD
+676 SKD
-684 AKMEAT
+684 VDRDSRMNAT
-690 EKILELTVSV
+690 EEILKLTVSISMF
-700 NTYRCKEYETK
+700 RCRKHDSG
-711 IPVDMKFRRIP
+711 ISVDMKYRRIP

-736 EFIEKPIDDE
+736 EFIEKPTDDSNE
-746 SKEITFY
+746 VNFI

>member
-1 MDCDKLKNFY
+1 MDYHNA
-11 LEKIKTSQIKDENF
+11 
-25 LAKPSESIRMH
+25 LAKPSETIEQH
-36 TDNLIINAFLLK
+36 TDKLLECAK
-48 QLGYIKS
+48 VLYDLGYIKS
-55 DKLFYDLL
+55 EQLYKDLL
-63 VACEYHDYGKL
+63 VACKNHDMGKI
-74 NSMFQKRIRKG
+74 NSQFQIRIKRKSRFNYEI
-85 FSFKDDREVPHAIL
+85 EVPHAVL
-99 SMFFIDKTV
+99 SIFFVNDSE
-108 CSDYIGVLFSI
+108 CNDYTSVLFAVLY
-119 MFHHYHKKSPLTI
+119 HHYHKESPMNV
-132 FYRRIP
+132 FRRDRQ
-138 LIKKFL
+138 LVEKFL
-144 FELNFNVNDYNKMCA
+144 TELNFQVNDYNKMRR
-159 NIKKIGTIFNTNLND
+159 NLSKVKKIFQTNLND

-200 EKKNDFLLDS
+200 EKKNDFLLES
-210 IEEWRNGGFEHYEYY
+210 IEDWRSGKFQY
-225 NCQKYC
+225 NTLQEFC
-231 ISNRDENIIMIAPT
+231 IANRNENIMVTAPT
-245 GRGKTEAG
+245 GMGKTEAG

-280 ELANDVEAEDVY
+280 ELAKDVEAEDVY

-311 NDKDTDYDFNYEELS
+311 NDKDTDYDFDYEELS

-410 IFGDDVQLADFST
+410 NIGDDVQLADFSS

-428 HNVKVFDDKLETDD
+428 HNVKVFDDKLKTDD
-442 VIEIVNETN
+442 VIPIVNETN

-502 IMKASEKELN
+502 IMVASEKKLN

-553 TNRKGKKDFSNFN
+553 TNRKGKKDFSNYN

-591 AIVTVEGLL
+591 AIVTVDGVL
-600 TEQEKNSLIEQY
+600 TEQEKNSLIEKY
-612 LSVEKVQDTNYYKD
+612 LSVEKVQDTDYYKD
-626 YCKFFSIY
+626 YCKFFKNY
-634 EKERDYLKS
+634 EDEYDYLNS
-643 SKESLRNIDRID
+643 SNDSLRNIDRVD
-655 AIPKCIYDENIDLI
+655 AIPKCVYDENVDMI
-669 NKNLGII
+669 NENLEKIN
-676 TSKGPKPD
+676 SKD
-684 AKMEAT
+684 VDRDSRMNAT
-690 EKILELTVSV
+690 EEILKLTVSISMF
-700 NTYRCKEYETK
+700 RCRKHDSG
-711 IPVDMKFRRIP
+711 ISVDMKYRRIP
-722 VIDCNYSFDSGLDF
+722 VIDCNYSFDSDLDF
-736 EFIEKPIDDE
+736 EFIEKPTDDSNE
-746 SKEITFY
+746 VNFI

>member
-1 MDCDKLKNFY
+1 MDYHNA
-11 LEKIKTSQIKDENF
+11 
-25 LAKPSESIRMH
+25 LAKPDETIEQH
-36 TDNLIINAFLLK
+36 TDKLLECAK
-48 QLGYIKS
+48 VLYDLGYIKS
-55 DKLFYDLL
+55 EQLYKDLL
-63 VACEYHDYGKL
+63 VACKKHDMGKM
-74 NSMFQKRIRKG
+74 NSQFQIRIKRRSKYNYEI
-85 FSFKDDREVPHAIL
+85 EVPHAVL
-99 SMFFIDKTV
+99 SIFFVDESE
-108 CSDYIGVLFSI
+108 CNDYTSVLFAVL
-119 MFHHYHKKSPLTI
+119 FHHYHKESPMDV
-132 FYRRIP
+132 FHDDRQ
-138 LIKKFL
+138 LIEGFL
-144 FELNFNVNDYNKMCA
+144 SELNFQQNDYNKMRRKL
-159 NIKKIGTIFNTNLND
+159 NKVKKIFQTNLND

-200 EKKNDFLLDS
+200 EKKNDFLLES
-210 IEEWRNGGFEHYEYY
+210 IEDWRSGKFQY
-225 NCQKYC
+225 NTLQEFC
-231 ISNRDENIIMIAPT
+231 IANRNENIMVTAPT
-245 GRGKTEAG
+245 GMGKTEAG

-311 NDKDTDYDFNYEELS
+311 NDKDADYDFNYEELS

-395 LTATLPPFVKEELLK
+395 LTATLPPFVKEELIK
-410 IFGDDVQLADFST
+410 IFGDDVQLADFSS

-428 HNVKVFDDKLETDD
+428 HNVKVFDDTLETDD
-442 VIEIVNETN
+442 VVEIVNETN

-466 TANRIYRELSESNID
+466 TANRIYKELSESNID

-512 EMNKPEIWIS
+512 EMTKPEIWIS

-553 TNRKGKKDFSNFN
+553 TNRKGKKDFSNYN
-566 CYVFTELQDRADSFI
+566 CYVFTELQDKADSFI

-591 AIVTVEGLL
+591 AIITVDGVL
-600 TEQEKNSLIEQY
+600 TEQEKNYLIEKY
-612 LSVEKVQDTNYYKD
+612 LSVEKVQDTDYYKD
-626 YCKFFSIY
+626 YCKFFKNY
-634 EKERDYLKS
+634 EDEYDYLNS
-643 SKESLRNIDRID
+643 SKDSLRNIDRMD
-655 AIPKCIYDENIDLI
+655 AIPKCVYDENVDMI
-669 NKNLGII
+669 NENLEKINS
-676 TSKGPKPD
+676 TDVDKDSR
-684 AKMEAT
+684 MNAT
-690 EKILELTVSV
+690 EEILKLTVSISMF
-700 NTYRCKEYETK
+700 RCRKHDSG
-711 IPVDMKFRRIP
+711 ISVDMKYRRIP

-746 SKEITFY
+746 SKKITFY

>member
-1 MDCDKLKNFY
+1 MDYHNA
-11 LEKIKTSQIKDENF
+11 
-25 LAKPSESIRMH
+25 LAKPSETIEQH
-36 TDNLIINAFLLK
+36 TDKLLECAK
-48 QLGYIKS
+48 VLYDLGYIKS
-55 DKLFYDLL
+55 EQLYKDLL
-63 VACEYHDYGKL
+63 VACKNHDMGKI
-74 NSMFQKRIRKG
+74 NSQFQIRIKRKSRFNYEI
-85 FSFKDDREVPHAIL
+85 EVPHAVL
-99 SMFFIDKTV
+99 SIFFVNDSE
-108 CSDYIGVLFSI
+108 CNDYTSVLFAVLY
-119 MFHHYHKKSPLTI
+119 HHYHKESPMNV
-132 FYRRIP
+132 FRRDRQ
-138 LIKKFL
+138 LVEKFL
-144 FELNFNVNDYNKMCA
+144 TELNFQANDYNKMRR
-159 NIKKIGTIFNTNLND
+159 NLSKVKKIFQTNLND

-200 EKKNDFLLDS
+200 EKKNDFLLES
-210 IEEWRNGGFEHYEYY
+210 IEDWRSCKFQY
-225 NCQKYC
+225 NTLQEFC
-231 ISNRDENIIMIAPT
+231 IANRNENIMVTAPT
-245 GRGKTEAG
+245 GMGKTEAG

-280 ELANDVEAEDVY
+280 ELAKDIEAEDIY

-368 QMYSPDILAA
+368 QMYSPDILAS

-428 HNVKVFDDKLETDD
+428 HNVKVFDDKLKTDD
-442 VIEIVNETN
+442 VIPIANETN

-553 TNRKGKKDFSNFN
+553 TNRKGKKDFSNYN
-566 CYVFTELQDRADSFI
+566 CYVFTELQDKADSFI

-591 AIVTVEGLL
+591 AIVTIEGVL
-600 TEQEKNSLIEQY
+600 TEQEKNSLIEKY
-612 LSVEKVQDTNYYKD
+612 LSVEKVQDTDYYKD
-626 YCKFFSIY
+626 YCKFFKNY
-634 EKERDYLKS
+634 EDEYDYLNS
-643 SKESLRNIDRID
+643 SNDSLRNIDRVD
-655 AIPKCIYDENIDLI
+655 AIPKCVYDENVDMI
-669 NKNLGII
+669 NENLEKIN
-676 TSKGPKPD
+676 SKD
-684 AKMEAT
+684 VDRDSRMNAT
-690 EKILELTVSV
+690 EEILKLTVSISV
-700 NTYRCKEYETK
+700 FRCRKHDSG
-711 IPVDMKFRRIP
+711 ISVDMKYRKIP

-736 EFIEKPIDDE
+736 EFFEKPTDDSNE
-746 SKEITFY
+746 VNFI

>member
-1 MDCDKLKNFY
+1 MDYHDA
-11 LEKIKTSQIKDENF
+11 
-25 LAKPSESIRMH
+25 LAKPDETIEQH
-36 TDNLIINAFLLK
+36 TDKLLECAEILYA
-48 QLGYIKS
+48 LGYIKS
-55 DKLFYDLL
+55 EQLYKDLL
-63 VACEYHDYGKL
+63 VACKNHDMGKI
-74 NSMFQKRIRKG
+74 NFQFQIRIKRKSRFNYEI
-85 FSFKDDREVPHAIL
+85 EVPHAVL
-99 SMFFIDKTV
+99 SIFFVNDSE
-108 CSDYIGVLFSI
+108 CNDYTSVLFAVLY
-119 MFHHYHKKSPLTI
+119 HHYHKESPMNV
-132 FYRRIP
+132 FRRDRQ
-138 LIKKFL
+138 LVEKFL
-144 FELNFNVNDYNKMCA
+144 TELNFQANDYNKMRR
-159 NIKKIGTIFNTNLND
+159 NLSKVKKIFQTNLND

-200 EKKNDFLLDS
+200 EKKNDFLLES
-210 IEEWRNGGFEHYEYY
+210 IEDWRSGKFQY
-225 NCQKYC
+225 NTLQEFC
-231 ISNRDENIIMIAPT
+231 IANRNENIMITAPT
-245 GRGKTEAG
+245 GMGKTEAG

-280 ELANDVEAEDVY
+280 ELAKDAEVEELY
-292 KSRVA
+292 KRRVA

-368 QMYSPDILAA
+368 QMYSPDVLAA

-428 HNVKVFDDKLETDD
+428 HNVKVFDDKLKTDD
-442 VIEIVNETN
+442 VIPIVNETN

-502 IMKASEKELN
+502 IMKASEKKLN

-553 TNRKGKKDFSNFN
+553 TNRKGKKDFSDYN

-591 AIVTVEGLL
+591 AIVTIEGVL
-600 TEQEKNSLIEQY
+600 TEQEKNSLIEKY
-612 LSVEKVQDTNYYKD
+612 LSVEKVQDTDYYKD
-626 YCKFFSIY
+626 YCKFFKNY
-634 EKERDYLKS
+634 EDEYDYLNS
-643 SKESLRNIDRID
+643 SNDSLRNIDRVD

-676 TSKGPKPD
+676 TSKGAKPD
-684 AKMEAT
+684 VKMKAT
-690 EKILELTVSV
+690 EEILKLTVSISMF
-700 NTYRCKEYETK
+700 RCRKHDSG
-711 IPVDMKFRRIP
+711 ISVDMKYRKIP

-736 EFIEKPIDDE
+736 EFFEKPTDDSNE
-746 SKEITFY
+746 VNFI

>member
-1 MDCDKLKNFY
+1 MDYHNA
-11 LEKIKTSQIKDENF
+11 
-25 LAKPSESIRMH
+25 LAKPDETIEQH
-36 TDNLIINAFLLK
+36 TDKLLECAK
-48 QLGYIKS
+48 VLYDLGYIKS
-55 DKLFYDLL
+55 EQLYKDLL
-63 VACEYHDYGKL
+63 VACKKHDMGKM
-74 NSMFQKRIRKG
+74 NSQFQIRIKRRSKYNYEI
-85 FSFKDDREVPHAIL
+85 EVPHAVL
-99 SMFFIDKTV
+99 SIFFVDESE
-108 CSDYIGVLFSI
+108 CNDYTSVLFAVL
-119 MFHHYHKKSPLTI
+119 FHHYHKESPMDV
-132 FYRRIP
+132 FHDNRQ
-138 LIKKFL
+138 LIEGFL
-144 FELNFNVNDYNKMCA
+144 SELNFQQNDYNKMRRKL
-159 NIKKIGTIFNTNLND
+159 NKVKKIFQTNLND
-174 KQKQYAVLLKGL
+174 KQKQYAVLLKGF

-200 EKKNDFLLDS
+200 EKKNDFLLES
-210 IEEWRNGGFEHYEYY
+210 IEDWRSGKFQY
-225 NCQKYC
+225 NTLQEFC
-231 ISNRDENIIMIAPT
+231 IANRNENIMVTAPT
-245 GRGKTEAG
+245 GMGKTEAG

-395 LTATLPPFVKEELLK
+395 LTATLPPFVKEELIK
-410 IFGDDVQLADFST
+410 IFGDDVQLADFSS

-428 HNVKVFDDKLETDD
+428 HNVKVFDDTLETDD
-442 VIEIVNETN
+442 VVEIVNETN

-466 TANRIYRELSESNID
+466 TANRIYKELSESNID

-502 IMKASEKELN
+502 IMGASEKKLN
-512 EMNKPEIWIS
+512 EMTKPEIWIS

-541 SDLFSLF
+541 SDLLSLF

-553 TNRKGKKDFSNFN
+553 TNRKGKKDFSNYN

-581 DKDIHNLSKD
+581 DLDIHNLSKD
-591 AIVTVEGLL
+591 AIVTVDGVL
-600 TEQEKNSLIEQY
+600 TEQEKNYLIEKY
-612 LSVEKVQDTNYYKD
+612 LSVEKVQDTDYYKD
-626 YCKFFSIY
+626 YCKFFKNY
-634 EKERDYLKS
+634 EDEYDYLNS
-643 SKESLRNIDRID
+643 SKDSLRNIDRMD
-655 AIPKCIYDENIDLI
+655 AIPKCVYDENIDMI
-669 NKNLGII
+669 NENLKKI
-676 TSKGPKPD
+676 TSKEPKSD
-684 AKMEAT
+684 AKMKAT
-690 EKILELTVSV
+690 EKILELTVSISMF
-700 NTYRCKEYETK
+700 RCRKHDSG
-711 IPVDMKFRRIP
+711 ISVDMKYRRIP

-736 EFIEKPIDDE
+736 EFIEKPTDDE

>member
-1 MDCDKLKNFY
+1 MDYHNA
-11 LEKIKTSQIKDENF
+11 
-25 LAKPSESIRMH
+25 LAKPSETIEQH
-36 TDNLIINAFLLK
+36 TDKLLECAK
-48 QLGYIKS
+48 VLYDLGYIKS
-55 DKLFYDLL
+55 EQFYKDLL
-63 VACEYHDYGKL
+63 VACKNHDMGKV
-74 NSMFQKRIRKG
+74 NSQFQIRIKRKSRFNYEI
-85 FSFKDDREVPHAIL
+85 EVPHAVL
-99 SMFFIDKTV
+99 SIFFVNDSE
-108 CSDYIGVLFSI
+108 CNDYTSVLFAVLY
-119 MFHHYHKKSPLTI
+119 HHYHKESPMNV
-132 FYRRIP
+132 FRRDRQ
-138 LIKKFL
+138 LVEKFL
-144 FELNFNVNDYNKMCA
+144 TELNFQSNDYNKMRR
-159 NIKKIGTIFNTNLND
+159 NLSKVKKIFQTNLND

-200 EKKNDFLLDS
+200 EKKNDFLLES
-210 IEEWRNGGFEHYEYY
+210 IEDWRSGKFQY
-225 NCQKYC
+225 NTLQEFC
-231 ISNRDENIIMIAPT
+231 IANRNENIMVTAPT
-245 GRGKTEAG
+245 GMGKTEAG

-270 AINAMYGRIK
+270 AINAMYVRIK

-311 NDKDTDYDFNYEELS
+311 NDKDTDYDFDYEEVS

-410 IFGDDVQLADFST
+410 IFGDDVQLADFSS

-466 TANRIYRELSESNID
+466 TANRIYREVSESNID
-481 AEINLF
+481 VEINLF
-487 HANFIKKDRMKKEKE
+487 HANFIKKDRMDKEKL
-502 IMKASEKELN
+502 IMKASKKKTN
-512 EMNKPEIWIS
+512 EMTKPEIWIS

-553 TNRKGKKDFSNFN
+553 TNRKGKKDFSDYN

-591 AIVTVEGLL
+591 AIVTVEGVL
-600 TEQEKNSLIEQY
+600 TEQEKNSLIEKY
-612 LSVEKVQDTNYYKD
+612 LSVKKVQDTDYYKD
-626 YCKFFSIY
+626 YCKFFKNY
-634 EKERDYLKS
+634 EDEYDYLNS
-643 SKESLRNIDRID
+643 SKDSLRNIDRMD
-655 AIPKCIYDENIDLI
+655 AIPKCVYDENVDMI
-669 NKNLGII
+669 NENLEKINS
-676 TSKGPKPD
+676 TDVDKDSR
-684 AKMEAT
+684 MNAT
-690 EKILELTVSV
+690 EEILKLTVSISMF
-700 NTYRCKEYETK
+700 RCRKHDSG
-711 IPVDMKFRRIP
+711 ISVDMKYRRIP

-736 EFIEKPIDDE
+736 EFLEKPTDDSNE
-746 SKEITFY
+746 VNFI

>member
-1 MDCDKLKNFY
+1 MMDYHDA
-11 LEKIKTSQIKDENF
+11 
-25 LAKPSESIRMH
+25 LAKPDETIEQH
-36 TDNLIINAFLLK
+36 TDKLLECAEILYA
-48 QLGYIKS
+48 LGYIKS
-55 DKLFYDLL
+55 EQLYKDLL
-63 VACEYHDYGKL
+63 VACKNHDMGKM
-74 NSMFQKRIRKG
+74 NSQFQIRIKRRSKYNYEI
-85 FSFKDDREVPHAIL
+85 EVPHAVL
-99 SMFFIDKTV
+99 SIFFVNDSE
-108 CSDYIGVLFSI
+108 CSDYTSVLFAVLY
-119 MFHHYHKKSPLTI
+119 HHYHKESPMYVFRSKRQLIESFLTELDFQQDDYSI
-132 FYRRIP
+132 MRRK
-138 LIKKFL
+138 LTK
-144 FELNFNVNDYNKMCA
+144 V
-159 NIKKIGTIFNTNLND
+159 KKIFQTNLND

-200 EKKNDFLLDS
+200 EKKNDFLLES
-210 IEEWRNGGFEHYEYY
+210 IEDWRSGKFQY
-225 NCQKYC
+225 NTLQEFC
-231 ISNRDENIIMIAPT
+231 IANRNENIMVTAPT
-245 GRGKTEAG
+245 GMGKTEAG

-280 ELANDVEAEDVY
+280 EFAKDVEADDVY

-368 QMYSPDILAA
+368 QMYSPDVLAA

-428 HNVKVFDDKLETDD
+428 HNVKVFDDKLKTDD
-442 VIEIVNETN
+442 VIPIVNETN

-502 IMKASEKELN
+502 IMKASEKKLN

-553 TNRKGKKDFSNFN
+553 TNRKGKKDFSDYN

-591 AIVTVEGLL
+591 AIVTVEGVL
-600 TEQEKNSLIEQY
+600 TEQEKNSLIEKY
-612 LSVEKVQDTNYYKD
+612 LSVEKVQDTDYYKD
-626 YCKFFSIY
+626 YCKFFKNY
-634 EKERDYLKS
+634 EDEYDYLNS
-643 SKESLRNIDRID
+643 SNDSLRNIDRVD
-655 AIPKCIYDENIDLI
+655 AIPKCVYDENVDMI
-669 NKNLGII
+669 NENLEKIN
-676 TSKGPKPD
+676 SKD
-684 AKMEAT
+684 VDRESRMNAT
-690 EKILELTVSV
+690 EEILKLTVSISMF
-700 NTYRCKEYETK
+700 RCRKHDSG
-711 IPVDMKFRRIP
+711 ISVDMKYRKIP

-736 EFIEKPIDDE
+736 EFFEKPTDDSNE
-746 SKEITFY
+746 VNFI

>member
-1 MDCDKLKNFY
+1 MDYHNA
-11 LEKIKTSQIKDENF
+11 
-25 LAKPSESIRMH
+25 LAKPDETIEQH
-36 TDNLIINAFLLK
+36 TDKLLECAK
-48 QLGYIKS
+48 VLYDLGYIKS
-55 DKLFYDLL
+55 EQLYKDLL
-63 VACEYHDYGKL
+63 VACKKHDMGKM
-74 NSMFQKRIRKG
+74 NSQFQIRIKRRSKYNYEI
-85 FSFKDDREVPHAIL
+85 EVPHAVL
-99 SMFFIDKTV
+99 SIFFVDESE
-108 CSDYIGVLFSI
+108 CNDYTSVLFAVL
-119 MFHHYHKKSPLTI
+119 FHHYHKESPMDV
-132 FYRRIP
+132 FHDDRQ
-138 LIKKFL
+138 LIEGFL
-144 FELNFNVNDYNKMCA
+144 SELNFQQNDYNKMRRKL
-159 NIKKIGTIFNTNLND
+159 NKVKKIFQTNLND
-174 KQKQYAVLLKGL
+174 KQKQYAVLLKGF

-200 EKKNDFLLDS
+200 EKKNDFLLES
-210 IEEWRNGGFEHYEYY
+210 IEDWRSGKFQY
-225 NCQKYC
+225 NTLQEFC
-231 ISNRDENIIMIAPT
+231 IANRNENIMVTAPT
-245 GRGKTEAG
+245 GMGKTEAG

-270 AINAMYGRIK
+270 AINAMYDRIK
-280 ELANDVEAEDVY
+280 KLANDVEAEDVY

-311 NDKDTDYDFNYEELS
+311 NDKDADYDFNYEELS

-395 LTATLPPFVKEELLK
+395 LTATLPPFVKEELIK
-410 IFGDDVQLADFST
+410 IFGDDVQLADFSS

-428 HNVKVFDDKLETDD
+428 HNVKVFDDTLKTDD
-442 VIEIVNETN
+442 VVEIVNETN

-466 TANRIYRELSESNID
+466 TANRIYKELSESNID

-502 IMKASEKELN
+502 IMGASEKKLN
-512 EMNKPEIWIS
+512 EMTKPEIWIS

-553 TNRKGKKDFSNFN
+553 TNRKGKKDFSNYN
-566 CYVFTELQDRADSFI
+566 CYVFTELQDKADSFI

-591 AIVTVEGLL
+591 AIITVKGVL
-600 TEQEKNSLIEQY
+600 TEQEKNSLIEKY
-612 LSVEKVQDTNYYKD
+612 LSVEKVQDTDYYKD
-626 YCKFFSIY
+626 YCKFFKNY
-634 EKERDYLKS
+634 EDEYDYLNS
-643 SKESLRNIDRID
+643 SKDSLRNIDRMD
-655 AIPKCIYDENIDLI
+655 AIPKCVYDENVDMI
-669 NKNLGII
+669 NENLEKINS
-676 TSKGPKPD
+676 TDVDKDSR
-684 AKMEAT
+684 MNAT
-690 EKILELTVSV
+690 EEILKLTVSISMF
-700 NTYRCKEYETK
+700 RCRKHDSG
-711 IPVDMKFRRIP
+711 ISVDMKYRRIP

-746 SKEITFY
+746 SKKITFY

>member
-1 MDCDKLKNFY
+1 MDYHDA
-11 LEKIKTSQIKDENF
+11 
-25 LAKPSESIRMH
+25 LAKPDETIEQH
-36 TDNLIINAFLLK
+36 TDKLLECAEILYA
-48 QLGYIKS
+48 LGYIKS
-55 DKLFYDLL
+55 EQLYKDLL
-63 VACEYHDYGKL
+63 VACKNHDMGKM
-74 NSMFQKRIRKG
+74 NSQFQIRIKRKSRFNYEI
-85 FSFKDDREVPHAIL
+85 EVPHAVL
-99 SMFFIDKTV
+99 SIFFVNDSE
-108 CSDYIGVLFSI
+108 CNDYTSVLFAVLY
-119 MFHHYHKKSPLTI
+119 HHYHKESPMNVFRSERQLIESFLTELDFQQDDYSI
-132 FYRRIP
+132 MRRK
-138 LIKKFL
+138 LTK
-144 FELNFNVNDYNKMCA
+144 V
-159 NIKKIGTIFNTNLND
+159 KKIFQTNLND

-210 IEEWRNGGFEHYEYY
+210 IEEWRSGKFQY
-225 NCQKYC
+225 NTLQEFC
-231 ISNRDENIIMIAPT
+231 IANRNENIMVTAPT
-245 GRGKTEAG
+245 GMGKTEAG

-280 ELANDVEAEDVY
+280 ELAKDVEADDVY

-428 HNVKVFDDKLETDD
+428 HNVKVFDDKLKTDD
-442 VIEIVNETN
+442 VIQIVNETN

-481 AEINLF
+481 AEISLF

-502 IMKASEKELN
+502 IMVASKKKLN

-553 TNRKGKKDFSNFN
+553 TNRKGKKDFSNYN
-566 CYVFTELQDRADSFI
+566 CYVFTELQDRADRFI

-591 AIVTVEGLL
+591 AIVTVDGLL
-600 TEQEKNSLIEQY
+600 TEQEKNSLIEKY
-612 LSVEKVQDTNYYKD
+612 LSVEKVQDTDYYKD
-626 YCKFFSIY
+626 YCKFFKNY
-634 EKERDYLKS
+634 EDEYDYLNS
-643 SKESLRNIDRID
+643 SNDSLRNIDRVD
-655 AIPKCIYDENIDLI
+655 AIPKCVYDENVDMI
-669 NKNLGII
+669 NENLEKIN
-676 TSKGPKPD
+676 SKD
-684 AKMEAT
+684 VDRDSRMNAT
-690 EKILELTVSV
+690 EEILKLTVSISMF
-700 NTYRCKEYETK
+700 RCRKHDSG
-711 IPVDMKFRRIP
+711 ISVDMKYRKIP

-736 EFIEKPIDDE
+736 EFFEKPTDDSNE
-746 SKEITFY
+746 VNFI

>member
-1 MDCDKLKNFY
+1 MDYHNA
-11 LEKIKTSQIKDENF
+11 
-25 LAKPSESIRMH
+25 LAKPSETIEQH
-36 TDNLIINAFLLK
+36 TDKLLECAK
-48 QLGYIKS
+48 VLYDLGYIKS
-55 DKLFYDLL
+55 EQLYKDLL
-63 VACEYHDYGKL
+63 VACKNHDMGKI
-74 NSMFQKRIRKG
+74 NSQFQIRIKRKSRFNYEI
-85 FSFKDDREVPHAIL
+85 EVPHAVL
-99 SMFFIDKTV
+99 SIFFVNDSE
-108 CSDYIGVLFSI
+108 CNDYTSVLFAVLY
-119 MFHHYHKKSPLTI
+119 HHYHKESPMNV
-132 FYRRIP
+132 FRRDRQ
-138 LIKKFL
+138 LVEKFL
-144 FELNFNVNDYNKMCA
+144 TELNFQANDYNKMRR
-159 NIKKIGTIFNTNLND
+159 NLSKVKKIFQTNLND

-200 EKKNDFLLDS
+200 EKKNDFLLES
-210 IEEWRNGGFEHYEYY
+210 IEDWRSGKFQY
-225 NCQKYC
+225 NTLQEFC
-231 ISNRDENIIMIAPT
+231 IANRNENIMVTAPT
-245 GRGKTEAG
+245 GMGKTEAG

-280 ELANDVEAEDVY
+280 ELAKDVEAEDVY

-297 LVHSDMKSYYLKDA
+297 LVHSDMKSYYLKDV

-410 IFGDDVQLADFST
+410 IFGDDVQLADFSS

-428 HNVKVFDDKLETDD
+428 HNVKVFDDKLKTDD
-442 VIEIVNETN
+442 VIQIVNETN

-502 IMKASEKELN
+502 IMGASEKKLN

-522 TSVVEASLDIDFDI
+522 TSAVEASLDIDFDI

-553 TNRKGKKDFSNFN
+553 TNRKGKKDFSNYN
-566 CYVFTELQDRADSFI
+566 CYVFTELQDKADSFI

-591 AIVTVEGLL
+591 AIVTVDGVL
-600 TEQEKNSLIEQY
+600 TEQEKNSLIEKY
-612 LSVEKVQDTNYYKD
+612 LSVKKVQDTDYYKD
-626 YCKFFSIY
+626 YCKFFKNY
-634 EKERDYLKS
+634 EDEYDYLNS
-643 SKESLRNIDRID
+643 SNDSLRNIDRVD
-655 AIPKCIYDENIDLI
+655 AIPKCVYDENIDMI
-669 NKNLGII
+669 NENLKKI
-676 TSKGPKPD
+676 TSKEPKPD
-684 AKMEAT
+684 VKMKAT
-690 EKILELTVSV
+690 EEILELTVSV

-711 IPVDMKFRRIP
+711 IPVDMKYRRIP

-736 EFIEKPIDDE
+736 EFIEKPTDDE

>member
-1 MDCDKLKNFY
+1 MDYHDA
-11 LEKIKTSQIKDENF
+11 
-25 LAKPSESIRMH
+25 LAKPDETIEQH
-36 TDNLIINAFLLK
+36 TDKLLECAEILYA
-48 QLGYIKS
+48 LGYIKS
-55 DKLFYDLL
+55 EQLYKDLL
-63 VACEYHDYGKL
+63 VACKNHDMGKM
-74 NSMFQKRIRKG
+74 NSQFQIRIKRRSKYNYEI
-85 FSFKDDREVPHAIL
+85 EVPHAVL
-99 SMFFIDKTV
+99 SIFFVNDSE
-108 CSDYIGVLFSI
+108 CSDYTSVLFAVLY
-119 MFHHYHKKSPLTI
+119 HHYHKESPMYVFRSERQLIESFLTELDFQQDDYSI
-132 FYRRIP
+132 MRRK
-138 LIKKFL
+138 LTK
-144 FELNFNVNDYNKMCA
+144 V
-159 NIKKIGTIFNTNLND
+159 KKIFQTNLND

-200 EKKNDFLLDS
+200 EKKNDFLLES
-210 IEEWRNGGFEHYEYY
+210 IEDWRSGKFQY
-225 NCQKYC
+225 NTLQEFC
-231 ISNRDENIIMIAPT
+231 IANRNENIMVTAPT
-245 GRGKTEAG
+245 GMGKTEAG

-280 ELANDVEAEDVY
+280 ELAKDVEVDDVY
-292 KSRVA
+292 KRRVA

-311 NDKDTDYDFNYEELS
+311 YDKDTDYDFNYEELS

-410 IFGDDVQLADFST
+410 IFGDDVQLADFSS

-442 VIEIVNETN
+442 VIQIVNETN

-536 LITEL
+536 LVTEL

-553 TNRKGKKDFSNFN
+553 TNRKGKKDFSNYN

-591 AIVTVEGLL
+591 AIVTIEGVL
-600 TEQEKNSLIEQY
+600 TEQEKNSLIEKY

-626 YCKFFSIY
+626 YCKFFKNY
-634 EKERDYLKS
+634 EDEYDYLNS
-643 SKESLRNIDRID
+643 SNDSLRNIDRVD
-655 AIPKCIYDENIDLI
+655 AIPKCVYDENVDMI
-669 NKNLGII
+669 NENLEKIN
-676 TSKGPKPD
+676 SKD
-684 AKMEAT
+684 VDRDSRMNAT
-690 EKILELTVSV
+690 EEILKLTVSISMF
-700 NTYRCKEYETK
+700 RCRKHDSG
-711 IPVDMKFRRIP
+711 ISVDMKYRKIP

-736 EFIEKPIDDE
+736 EFFEKPTDDSNE
-746 SKEITFY
+746 VNFI

>member
-1 MDCDKLKNFY
+1 MDYHDA
-11 LEKIKTSQIKDENF
+11 
-25 LAKPSESIRMH
+25 LAKPSETIEQH
-36 TDNLIINAFLLK
+36 TDKLLECAK
-48 QLGYIKS
+48 VLYDLGYIKS
-55 DKLFYDLL
+55 EQLYKDLL
-63 VACEYHDYGKL
+63 VACKNHDMGKI
-74 NSMFQKRIRKG
+74 NSQFQIRIKRKSRFNYEI
-85 FSFKDDREVPHAIL
+85 EVPHAVL
-99 SMFFIDKTV
+99 SIFFVNDSE
-108 CSDYIGVLFSI
+108 CNDYTSVLFAVLY
-119 MFHHYHKKSPLTI
+119 HHYHKESPMNV
-132 FYRRIP
+132 FRRDRQ
-138 LIKKFL
+138 LVEKFL
-144 FELNFNVNDYNKMCA
+144 TELNFQANDYNKMRR
-159 NIKKIGTIFNTNLND
+159 NLSKVKKIFQTNLND

-200 EKKNDFLLDS
+200 EKKNDFLLES
-210 IEEWRNGGFEHYEYY
+210 IEDWRSGKFQY
-225 NCQKYC
+225 NTLQEFC
-231 ISNRDENIIMIAPT
+231 IANRNENIMVTAPT
-245 GRGKTEAG
+245 GMGKTEAG

-280 ELANDVEAEDVY
+280 ELAKDIEAEDIY

-410 IFGDDVQLADFST
+410 IFGDDVQLADFSS

-428 HNVKVFDDKLETDD
+428 HNVKVFDDKLKTDD
-442 VIEIVNETN
+442 VIQIVNETN
-451 SDTVKKYLVVCNTVK
+451 SDTVRKYLFVCNTVK

-502 IMKASEKELN
+502 IMAASEKKLN

-553 TNRKGKKDFSNFN
+553 TNRKGKKDFSDYN

-600 TEQEKNSLIEQY
+600 TEQEKNSLIEKY
-612 LSVEKVQDTNYYKD
+612 LSAEKVQDTDYYKD
-626 YCKFFSIY
+626 YCKFFKNY
-634 EKERDYLKS
+634 EDEYDYLNS
-643 SKESLRNIDRID
+643 SNDSLRNIDRVD
-655 AIPKCIYDENIDLI
+655 AIPKCVYDENVDMI
-669 NKNLGII
+669 NENLEKIN
-676 TSKGPKPD
+676 SKD
-684 AKMEAT
+684 VDRDSRMNAT
-690 EKILELTVSV
+690 EEILKLTVSISMF
-700 NTYRCKEYETK
+700 RCRKHDSG
-711 IPVDMKFRRIP
+711 ISVDMKYRRIP

-736 EFIEKPIDDE
+736 EFIEKPTDDE

>member
-1 MDCDKLKNFY
+1 MDYHNA
-11 LEKIKTSQIKDENF
+11 
-25 LAKPSESIRMH
+25 LAKPSETIEQH
-36 TDNLIINAFLLK
+36 TDKLLECAK
-48 QLGYIKS
+48 VLYDLGYIKS
-55 DKLFYDLL
+55 EQLYKDLL
-63 VACEYHDYGKL
+63 VACKNHDMGKI
-74 NSMFQKRIRKG
+74 NSQFQIRIKRKSRFNYEI
-85 FSFKDDREVPHAIL
+85 EVPHAVL
-99 SMFFIDKTV
+99 SIFFVNDSE
-108 CSDYIGVLFSI
+108 CNDYTSVLFAVLY
-119 MFHHYHKKSPLTI
+119 HHYRKESPMNV
-132 FYRRIP
+132 FRRDRQ
-138 LIKKFL
+138 LVEKFL
-144 FELNFNVNDYNKMCA
+144 TELNFQSNDYNKMRR
-159 NIKKIGTIFNTNLND
+159 NLSKVKKIFQTNLND

-200 EKKNDFLLDS
+200 EKKNDFLLES
-210 IEEWRNGGFEHYEYY
+210 IEDWRSGKFQY
-225 NCQKYC
+225 NTLQEFC
-231 ISNRDENIIMIAPT
+231 IANRNENIMVTAPT
-245 GRGKTEAG
+245 GMGKTEAG

-270 AINAMYGRIK
+270 AINAMYVRIK
-280 ELANDVEAEDVY
+280 KLANDVEAEDVY

-311 NDKDTDYDFNYEELS
+311 NDKDTDYDFDYEEVS

-410 IFGDDVQLADFST
+410 IFGDDVQLADFSS

-466 TANRIYRELSESNID
+466 TANRIYREVSESNID

-502 IMKASEKELN
+502 IMEASEKELN
-512 EMNKPEIWIS
+512 EMTKPEIWIS

-553 TNRKGKKDFSNFN
+553 TNRKGKKDFSDYN

-581 DKDIHNLSKD
+581 DKNIHNLSKD
-591 AIVTVEGLL
+591 AIVTVDGVL
-600 TEQEKNSLIEQY
+600 TEQEKNSLIEKY
-612 LSVEKVQDTNYYKD
+612 LSVEKVQDTDYYKD
-626 YCKFFSIY
+626 YCKFFKNY
-634 EKERDYLKS
+634 EDEYDYLNS
-643 SKESLRNIDRID
+643 SKDSLRNIDRMD
-655 AIPKCIYDENIDLI
+655 AIPKCVYDENVDMI
-669 NKNLGII
+669 NENLEKINS
-676 TSKGPKPD
+676 TDVDKDSR
-684 AKMEAT
+684 MNAT
-690 EKILELTVSV
+690 EEILKLTVSISMF
-700 NTYRCKEYETK
+700 RCRKHDSG
-711 IPVDMKFRRIP
+711 ISVDMKYRRIP

-736 EFIEKPIDDE
+736 EFLEKPTDDSNE
-746 SKEITFY
+746 VNFI

>member
-1 MDCDKLKNFY
+1 MDYHDA
-11 LEKIKTSQIKDENF
+11 
-25 LAKPSESIRMH
+25 LAKPSETIEQH
-36 TDNLIINAFLLK
+36 NDKLLECAK
-48 QLGYIKS
+48 VLYDLGYIKS
-55 DKLFYDLL
+55 EQLYKDLL
-63 VACEYHDYGKL
+63 VACKNHDMGKI
-74 NSMFQKRIRKG
+74 NSQFQIRIKRKSRFNYEI
-85 FSFKDDREVPHAIL
+85 EVPHAVL
-99 SMFFIDKTV
+99 SIFFVNDSE
-108 CSDYIGVLFSI
+108 CNDYTSVLFAVLY
-119 MFHHYHKKSPLTI
+119 HHYHKESPMNV
-132 FYRRIP
+132 FRRDRQ
-138 LIKKFL
+138 LVEKFL
-144 FELNFNVNDYNKMCA
+144 TELNFQANDYNKMRR
-159 NIKKIGTIFNTNLND
+159 NLSKVKKIFQTNLND

-200 EKKNDFLLDS
+200 EKKNDFLLES
-210 IEEWRNGGFEHYEYY
+210 IEDWRSGKFQY
-225 NCQKYC
+225 NTLQEFC
-231 ISNRDENIIMIAPT
+231 IANRNENIMVTAPT
-245 GRGKTEAG
+245 GMGKTEAG

-280 ELANDVEAEDVY
+280 ELAKDVEADDVY

-368 QMYSPDILAA
+368 QMYSPDVLAA

-428 HNVKVFDDKLETDD
+428 HNVKVFDDKLKTDD
-442 VIEIVNETN
+442 VIQIVNETN

-487 HANFIKKDRMKKEKE
+487 HANFIKKDRMKKEKD

-522 TSVVEASLDIDFDI
+522 TSVVEASLDINFDI

-553 TNRKGKKDFSNFN
+553 TNRKGKKDFSNYN

-591 AIVTVEGLL
+591 AIVTVDGVL
-600 TEQEKNSLIEQY
+600 TEQEKNSLIEKY
-612 LSVEKVQDTNYYKD
+612 LSVEKVQDTDYYKD
-626 YCKFFSIY
+626 YCKFFKNY
-634 EKERDYLKS
+634 EDEYDYLNS
-643 SKESLRNIDRID
+643 SNDSLRNIDRVD
-655 AIPKCIYDENIDLI
+655 AIPKCVYDENVDMI
-669 NKNLGII
+669 NKNLEKIN
-676 TSKGPKPD
+676 SKD
-684 AKMEAT
+684 VDRDSRMNAT
-690 EKILELTVSV
+690 EEILKLTVSISMF
-700 NTYRCKEYETK
+700 RCRKHDSG
-711 IPVDMKFRRIP
+711 ISVDMKYRRIP

-736 EFIEKPIDDE
+736 EFIEKPTDDSNE
-746 SKEITFY
+746 VNFI

>member
-1 MDCDKLKNFY
+1 MDYHNA
-11 LEKIKTSQIKDENF
+11 
-25 LAKPSESIRMH
+25 LAKPSETIEQH
-36 TDNLIINAFLLK
+36 TDKLLECAK
-48 QLGYIKS
+48 VLYDLGYIKS
-55 DKLFYDLL
+55 EQLYKDLL
-63 VACEYHDYGKL
+63 VACKNHDMGKI
-74 NSMFQKRIRKG
+74 NSQFQIRIKRKSRFNYEI
-85 FSFKDDREVPHAIL
+85 EVPHAVL
-99 SMFFIDKTV
+99 SIFFVNDSE
-108 CSDYIGVLFSI
+108 CNDYTSVLFAVLY
-119 MFHHYHKKSPLTI
+119 HHYHKESPMNV
-132 FYRRIP
+132 FRRDRQ
-138 LIKKFL
+138 LVEKFL
-144 FELNFNVNDYNKMCA
+144 TELNFQSNDYNKMRR
-159 NIKKIGTIFNTNLND
+159 NLSKVKKIFQTNLND

-200 EKKNDFLLDS
+200 EKKNDFLLES
-210 IEEWRNGGFEHYEYY
+210 IEDWRSGKFQY
-225 NCQKYC
+225 NTLQEFC
-231 ISNRDENIIMIAPT
+231 IANRNENIMITAPT
-245 GRGKTEAG
+245 GMGKTEAG

-270 AINAMYGRIK
+270 AINAMFDRIK
-280 ELANDVEAEDVY
+280 KLANDVEVEELY
-292 KSRVA
+292 KRRVA

-311 NDKDTDYDFNYEELS
+311 NDKDTDYDFDYEELS

-410 IFGDDVQLADFST
+410 IFGDDVQLADFSS

-512 EMNKPEIWIS
+512 EMTKPEIWIS

-553 TNRKGKKDFSNFN
+553 TNRKGKKDFSNYN

-591 AIVTVEGLL
+591 AIVTVEGVL
-600 TEQEKNSLIEQY
+600 TEQEKNSLIEKY
-612 LSVEKVQDTNYYKD
+612 LSVEKVQDTDYYKD
-626 YCKFFSIY
+626 YCKFFKNY
-634 EKERDYLKS
+634 EDEYDYLNS
-643 SKESLRNIDRID
+643 SKDSLRNIDRMD
-655 AIPKCIYDENIDLI
+655 AIPKCVYDENVDMI
-669 NKNLGII
+669 NENLEKINS
-676 TSKGPKPD
+676 TDVDKDSR
-684 AKMEAT
+684 MNAT
-690 EKILELTVSV
+690 EEILKLTVSISMF
-700 NTYRCKEYETK
+700 RCRKHDSG
-711 IPVDMKFRRIP
+711 ISVDMKYRRIP

-736 EFIEKPIDDE
+736 EFLEKPTDDSDE
-746 SKEITFY
+746 VNFI

>member
-1 MDCDKLKNFY
+1 MDYHDA
-11 LEKIKTSQIKDENF
+11 
-25 LAKPSESIRMH
+25 LAKPSETIEQH
-36 TDNLIINAFLLK
+36 TDKLLECAK
-48 QLGYIKS
+48 VLYDLGYIKS
-55 DKLFYDLL
+55 EQLYKDLL
-63 VACEYHDYGKL
+63 VACKNHDMGKI
-74 NSMFQKRIRKG
+74 NSQFQIRIKRKSRFNYEI
-85 FSFKDDREVPHAIL
+85 EVPHAVL
-99 SMFFIDKTV
+99 SIFFVNDSE
-108 CSDYIGVLFSI
+108 CNDYTSVLFAVLY
-119 MFHHYHKKSPLTI
+119 HHYHKESPMNV
-132 FYRRIP
+132 FRRDRQ
-138 LIKKFL
+138 LVEKFL
-144 FELNFNVNDYNKMCA
+144 TELNFQANDYNKMRR
-159 NIKKIGTIFNTNLND
+159 NLSKVKKIFQTNLND

-186 LHKCDYSASANIPC
+186 LHKCDYSASADILC

-280 ELANDVEAEDVY
+280 ELAKDVEADDVY

-410 IFGDDVQLADFST
+410 IFGDDVQLADFSS

-428 HNVKVFDDKLETDD
+428 HNVKVFDDKLKTDD
-442 VIEIVNETN
+442 VIQIVNETN
-451 SDTVKKYLVVCNTVK
+451 SDIVKKYLVVCNTVK

-502 IMKASEKELN
+502 IMKVSEKKLN

-553 TNRKGKKDFSNFN
+553 TNRKGKKDFSDYN

-591 AIVTVEGLL
+591 AIVTVEGVL
-600 TEQEKNSLIEQY
+600 TEQEKNSLIEKY
-612 LSVEKVQDTNYYKD
+612 LSVEKVQDTDYYKD
-626 YCKFFSIY
+626 YCKFFKNY
-634 EKERDYLKS
+634 EDEYDYLNS
-643 SKESLRNIDRID
+643 SNDSLRNIDRVD
-655 AIPKCIYDENIDLI
+655 AIPKCVYDENVDMI
-669 NKNLGII
+669 NENLEKIN
-676 TSKGPKPD
+676 SKD
-684 AKMEAT
+684 VDRDSRMNAT
-690 EKILELTVSV
+690 EEILKLTVSISMF
-700 NTYRCKEYETK
+700 RCRKHDSG
-711 IPVDMKFRRIP
+711 ISVDMKYRKIP

-736 EFIEKPIDDE
+736 EFIEKPTDDSNE
-746 SKEITFY
+746 VNFI

>member
-1 MDCDKLKNFY
+1 MMDYHDA
-11 LEKIKTSQIKDENF
+11 
-25 LAKPSESIRMH
+25 LAKPDETIEQH
-36 TDNLIINAFLLK
+36 TDKLLECAEILYA
-48 QLGYIKS
+48 LGYIKS
-55 DKLFYDLL
+55 EQLYKDLL
-63 VACEYHDYGKL
+63 VACKNHDMGKM
-74 NSMFQKRIRKG
+74 NSQFQIRIKRRSKYNYEI
-85 FSFKDDREVPHAIL
+85 EVPHAVL
-99 SMFFIDKTV
+99 SIFFVNDSE
-108 CSDYIGVLFSI
+108 CSDYTSVLFAVLY
-119 MFHHYHKKSPLTI
+119 HHYHKESPMYVFRSKRQLIESFLTELDFQQDDYSI
-132 FYRRIP
+132 MRRK
-138 LIKKFL
+138 LTK
-144 FELNFNVNDYNKMCA
+144 V
-159 NIKKIGTIFNTNLND
+159 KKIFQTNLND

-200 EKKNDFLLDS
+200 EKKNDFLLES
-210 IEEWRNGGFEHYEYY
+210 IEDWRSGKFQY
-225 NCQKYC
+225 NTLQEFC
-231 ISNRDENIIMIAPT
+231 IANRNENIMVTAPT
-245 GRGKTEAG
+245 GMGKTEAG

-280 ELANDVEAEDVY
+280 ELAKDVEADDVY

-410 IFGDDVQLADFST
+410 IFGDDVQLADFSS

-442 VIEIVNETN
+442 VIQIVNETN

-466 TANRIYRELSESNID
+466 TANRIYRELESNID

-553 TNRKGKKDFSNFN
+553 TNRKGKKDFSNYN
-566 CYVFTELQDRADSFI
+566 CYVFTELQDKADSFI

-591 AIVTVEGLL
+591 AIVTVEGVL
-600 TEQEKNSLIEQY
+600 TEQEKNSLIEKY
-612 LSVEKVQDTNYYKD
+612 LSVEKVQDTDYYKD
-626 YCKFFSIY
+626 YCKFFKNY
-634 EKERDYLKS
+634 EDEYDYLNS
-643 SKESLRNIDRID
+643 SNDSLRNIDRLD

-676 TSKGPKPD
+676 TSKGAKPD
-684 AKMEAT
+684 VKMKAT
-690 EKILELTVSV
+690 EEILELTVSV

-711 IPVDMKFRRIP
+711 IPVDMKFRKIP

-736 EFIEKPIDDE
+736 EFFEKPTDDSNE
-746 SKEITFY
+746 VNFI

>member
-1 MDCDKLKNFY
+1 MDYHDA
-11 LEKIKTSQIKDENF
+11 
-25 LAKPSESIRMH
+25 LAKPDETIEQH
-36 TDNLIINAFLLK
+36 TDKLLECAEILYA
-48 QLGYIKS
+48 LGYIKS
-55 DKLFYDLL
+55 EQLYKDLL
-63 VACEYHDYGKL
+63 VACKNHDMGKM
-74 NSMFQKRIRKG
+74 NSQFQIRIKRRSKYNYEI
-85 FSFKDDREVPHAIL
+85 EVPHAVL
-99 SMFFIDKTV
+99 SIFFVNDSE
-108 CSDYIGVLFSI
+108 CSDYTSVLFAVLY
-119 MFHHYHKKSPLTI
+119 HHYHKESPMYVFRSKRQLIESFLTELDFQQDDYSI
-132 FYRRIP
+132 MRRK
-138 LIKKFL
+138 LTK
-144 FELNFNVNDYNKMCA
+144 V
-159 NIKKIGTIFNTNLND
+159 KKIFQTNLND

-200 EKKNDFLLDS
+200 EKKNDFLLES
-210 IEEWRNGGFEHYEYY
+210 IEDWRSGKFQY
-225 NCQKYC
+225 NTLQEFC
-231 ISNRDENIIMIAPT
+231 IANRNENIMVTAPT
-245 GRGKTEAG
+245 GMGKTEAG

-280 ELANDVEAEDVY
+280 ELAKDVVADDVY

-410 IFGDDVQLADFST
+410 IFGDDVQLADFSS

-442 VIEIVNETN
+442 VIQIVNETN

-502 IMKASEKELN
+502 IMVASKKKLN
-512 EMNKPEIWIS
+512 EMTKPEIWIS

-553 TNRKGKKDFSNFN
+553 TNRKGKKDFSNYN
-566 CYVFTELQDRADSFI
+566 CYVFTELQDKADSFI

-591 AIVTVEGLL
+591 AIVTVEGVL
-600 TEQEKNSLIEQY
+600 TEQEKNSLIEKY
-612 LSVEKVQDTNYYKD
+612 LSVEKVQDTDYYKD
-626 YCKFFSIY
+626 YCKFFKNY
-634 EKERDYLKS
+634 EDEYDYLNS
-643 SKESLRNIDRID
+643 SNDSLRNIDRID

-736 EFIEKPIDDE
+736 EFFEKPTDDSNE
-746 SKEITFY
+746 VNFI

>member
-1 MDCDKLKNFY
+1 MDYHDA
-11 LEKIKTSQIKDENF
+11 
-25 LAKPSESIRMH
+25 LAKPDETIEQH
-36 TDNLIINAFLLK
+36 TDKLLECAEILYA
-48 QLGYIKS
+48 LGYIKS
-55 DKLFYDLL
+55 EQLYKDLL
-63 VACEYHDYGKL
+63 VACKNHDMGKM
-74 NSMFQKRIRKG
+74 NSQFQIRIKRRSKYNYEI
-85 FSFKDDREVPHAIL
+85 EVPHAVL
-99 SMFFIDKTV
+99 SIFFVNDSE
-108 CSDYIGVLFSI
+108 CSDYTSVLFAVLY
-119 MFHHYHKKSPLTI
+119 HHYHKESPMYVFRSERQLIESFLTELDFQQDDYSI
-132 FYRRIP
+132 MRRK
-138 LIKKFL
+138 LTK
-144 FELNFNVNDYNKMCA
+144 V
-159 NIKKIGTIFNTNLND
+159 KKIFQTNLND

-200 EKKNDFLLDS
+200 EKKNDFLLES
-210 IEEWRNGGFEHYEYY
+210 IEDWRSGKFQY
-225 NCQKYC
+225 NTLQEFC
-231 ISNRDENIIMIAPT
+231 IANRNENIMVTAPT
-245 GRGKTEAG
+245 GMGKTEAG

-280 ELANDVEAEDVY
+280 ELAKDVEADDVY

-311 NDKDTDYDFNYEELS
+311 NDKDTDYDFDYEELS

-410 IFGDDVQLADFST
+410 IFGDDVQLADFSS

-481 AEINLF
+481 VEINLF

-502 IMKASEKELN
+502 IMVASEKELN

-553 TNRKGKKDFSNFN
+553 TNRKGKKDFSDYN

-591 AIVTVEGLL
+591 AIVTVDGVL
-600 TEQEKNSLIEQY
+600 TEQEKNSLIEKY
-612 LSVEKVQDTNYYKD
+612 LSVEKVQDTDYYKD
-626 YCKFFSIY
+626 YCKFFKNY
-634 EKERDYLKS
+634 EDEYDYLNS
-643 SKESLRNIDRID
+643 SNDSLRNIDRVD
-655 AIPKCIYDENIDLI
+655 AIPKCVYDENVDMI
-669 NKNLGII
+669 NENLEKIN
-676 TSKGPKPD
+676 SKD
-684 AKMEAT
+684 VDRDSRMNAT
-690 EKILELTVSV
+690 EEILKLTVSISMF
-700 NTYRCKEYETK
+700 RCRKHDSG
-711 IPVDMKFRRIP
+711 ISVDMKYRRIP

>member
-1 MDCDKLKNFY
+1 MDYHNA
-11 LEKIKTSQIKDENF
+11 
-25 LAKPSESIRMH
+25 LAKPSETIEQH
-36 TDNLIINAFLLK
+36 TDKLLECAK
-48 QLGYIKS
+48 VLYDLGYIKS
-55 DKLFYDLL
+55 EQLYKDLL
-63 VACEYHDYGKL
+63 VACKNHDMGKI
-74 NSMFQKRIRKG
+74 NSQFQIRIKRKSRFNYEI
-85 FSFKDDREVPHAIL
+85 EVPHAVL
-99 SMFFIDKTV
+99 SIFFVNDSE
-108 CSDYIGVLFSI
+108 CNDYTSVLFAVLY
-119 MFHHYHKKSPLTI
+119 HHYHKESPMNV
-132 FYRRIP
+132 FRRDRQ
-138 LIKKFL
+138 LVEKFL
-144 FELNFNVNDYNKMCA
+144 TELNFQVNDYNKMRR
-159 NIKKIGTIFNTNLND
+159 NLSKVKKIFQTNLND

-200 EKKNDFLLDS
+200 EKKNDFLLES
-210 IEEWRNGGFEHYEYY
+210 IEDWRSGKFQY
-225 NCQKYC
+225 NTLQEFC
-231 ISNRDENIIMIAPT
+231 IANRNENIMVTAPT
-245 GRGKTEAG
+245 GMGKTEAG

-280 ELANDVEAEDVY
+280 ELAKDVEAEDVY

-311 NDKDTDYDFNYEELS
+311 NDKDTDYDFDYEELS

-410 IFGDDVQLADFST
+410 NIGDDVQLADFSS

-428 HNVKVFDDKLETDD
+428 HNVKVFDDKLKTDD
-442 VIEIVNETN
+442 VIPIVNETN

-502 IMKASEKELN
+502 IMVASEKKLN

-553 TNRKGKKDFSNFN
+553 TNRKGKKDFSNYN

-591 AIVTVEGLL
+591 AIVTVDGVL
-600 TEQEKNSLIEQY
+600 TEQEKNSLIEKY
-612 LSVEKVQDTNYYKD
+612 LSVEKVQDTDYYKD
-626 YCKFFSIY
+626 YCKFF
-634 EKERDYLKS
+634 
-643 SKESLRNIDRID
+643 
-655 AIPKCIYDENIDLI
+655 
-669 NKNLGII
+669 KN
-676 TSKGPKPD
+676 
-684 AKMEAT
+684 
-690 EKILELTVSV
+690 
-700 NTYRCKEYETK
+700 
-711 IPVDMKFRRIP
+711 
-722 VIDCNYSFDSGLDF
+722 
-736 EFIEKPIDDE
+736 
-746 SKEITFY
+746 